1 MALNLNTAPYFD
13 DFDVNKNYNRILF
26 KPGVAVQA
34 RELTQLQTILQ
45 NQISSIGSY
54 TLKEGAIIS
63 GCEESI
69 SVVDYIK
76 INDVDNSSVALI
88 NSQLVNFIGEEV
100 TGGTTG
106 LKAKI
111 VDVRQGSQAGA
122 PDFKTLY
129 LSYTSFGGGTD
140 RHFSAG
146 EVLTISSNGN
156 YRGKTFVVEDTAGST
171 LGNRFHGVTTK
182 IQLSPGIIYAKGQF
196 LKTDALSTYVSPF
209 NNSVRAKIGFVV
221 TESIVGSSD
230 DNTLTDPATG
240 SFNFAA
246 PGADRYKLTVT
257 LESYLVNVATS
268 DDFYQYAEFE
278 YGNII
283 RSRVLSDPLNQLG
296 DQIAKRAYEANG
308 NYVVNG
314 LLVSVKE
321 HLNDGVNKGVFTND
335 ESGDANGGLAT
346 KLAVFI
352 ESGKANVGGYLR
364 ELKSPQLIAIDKPS
378 SFNTIEDSTLT
389 TSYGNYVNVN
399 EFCGAWD
406 VDGGEPVI
414 LYDNARDSITN
425 GVFSTLPALTAPV
438 AIGGTAGQFT
448 CGNSNIVVGDLI
460 TITGTLGGTG
470 TITGYTTGTVYK
482 VSAKT
487 GTAPSVT
494 GFTLTTVAGAAIATT
509 AGTLTGLTYTVSS
522 VFGNRIGTAKLRH
535 FVLDSGTAGTAAAQ
549 YRMYLY
555 DIKMESGDF
564 KDVRSIYYDATLA
577 YGIADIVLVDGNAVL
592 NEEEYNKFLWRLP
605 KIAIKTLRAVDNAY
619 GYNFQYTKEFDVSL
633 DASGN
638 LPLQLTG
645 NESFTFGNGSVSDTA
660 RAANI
665 QMVARD
671 SFDIGATSIV
681 AGQYIDILS
690 SGAFTATV
698 EQTSATSI
706 EIDVPN
712 ITGSDRKVKV
722 YVTVKVSNTTPIAKS
737 LVVDRYV
744 RIDTGMHPLSTS
756 GDYTLGV
763 SDLFRV
769 VQITATT
776 NADYTTGAEDVTDQF
791 RVDNGQ
797 TDNFYGLAS
806 IKLKASSTLNL
817 TTKRYIQV
825 KYDKFTRT
833 VSGPSFACVNSY
845 PVDDTGNT
853 GIKTEE
859 IPLYIS
865 PTRGVFDLRNCID
878 FRPYVT
884 DTAVGADTAGSATVN
899 PSLDSI
905 IARPSNG
912 LTNPV
917 PVQEFTTDLQY
928 YLAQG
933 ARVVLD
939 NTGEFRVVLGP
950 QNERVDIP
958 SPEGNQMTLATF
970 IMPPYPSL
978 AASAAKIYNRPDL
991 AIKVSQVENSRY
1003 TMRDISALEK
1013 RIKNL
1018 EYYTSLSLLEKEA
1031 KDYKILD
1038 SNGVDRFK
1046 NGLLVDPFRGHGV
1059 AAVSHPDFKCSID
1072 NAKQE
1077 LRAYFSDDTVDFRPI
1092 STGQQP
1098 GAAQSTSVFHV
1109 PYTEVVYTEQLQASK
1124 ASPIVIELLYANIS
1138 PNTPSETV
1146 IVPSATTS
1154 SAPENSTS
1162 ASYESNILVYNNVTP
1177 EAPVFIAATG
1187 EPEILDPVV
1196 IPDPPAATPA
1206 LPVLPP
1212 ATPIAEEISPPLPKP
1227 LYLLVRSD
1235 SAVDEGGSVTITVVT
1250 TNALPGTTVG
1260 YTVTGIGAGDLDAG
1274 SAPLTGT
1281 LTLSSGGTAEVTFFI
1296 ANDALTELSEILYF
1310 TLADQDSLGNWT
1322 SGSVGSPGRSTLVT
1336 INDTSTTVSGVP
1348 IPNTPYVLNTAETAA
1363 IPPTCGAGTV
1373 WSASEQACIP
1383 VFIPQSF
1390 AGTLIITPSEDRW
1403 HDTEYV
1409 EPTYN
1414 NKTGSYDQFA
1424 YNDAWNVTWNGWTQ
1438 VDIDIKTEVIDVGS
1452 PQVGVTFDGQTEY
1465 YEGGSF
1471 YTTFTE
1477 YTSYQQTITSTTER
1491 GFETGISSY
1500 SGSLPEDRIESVG
1513 EKTINTTIVAYA
1525 RPIVI
1530 TGYVTGLAP
1539 NAEHTVTMGGI
1550 LKTTFTTDSQGSASG
1565 SVSIGSGEFKTG
1577 PIDILITGT
1586 SSYGT
1591 NSAASAI
1598 FYSGGTINQLQQQ
1611 YDRVRAPQPANKF
1624 IQGPVVT
1631 RESTTFGDLKTYT
1644 TPIAIQTTYQT
1655 TFVEPVTT
1663 NTETIETVSCFPLQI
1678 DPLATLDSVV
1688 ITDTNINP
1696 TITITDSYNDYYH
1709 GDNAESY
1716 PVVSLPSENF
1726 TITGDTAIT
1735 VEPINTNISFD
1746 YDFSFF
1752 ADDAAL
1758 AEYNYYYQ
1766 PGMYG
1771 GFCGFGDPM
1780 AQTFTVDNISGG
1792 MYVSSVDLF
1801 FKSVSREGDN
1811 NGITLELREVIN
1823 GYPGPT
1829 VIPGGSVHKFR
1840 SDCSVSVTTGSST
1853 EFKGTKFQFPI
1864 PVYLEAGKEYCIVPI
1879 PDADDPNYEVWIA
1892 ELGASQFGT
1901 SKTISKQAHTG
1912 ILFTSANN
1920 RTWTAHQSED
1930 MMFRI
1935 NRCNFRTNRDYI
1947 VTLKNENVDWLEFS
1961 NFSSGTEFTM
1971 GSFIHNF
1978 TFTITNGGTGY
1989 TSAPNVQFSGGG
2001 GGSGA
2006 AATAI
2011 LTDGVVTGI
2020 TLTNP
2025 GTGYL
2030 SNPTVTLTGGGGSGA
2045 TVTAVLNRAKIIR
2058 NSTKYSS
2065 TTALLVNGN
2074 FSTSNAAPNLA
2085 RTLVGDGTRTAT
2097 ISSINDRVVDA
2108 YVLKAKS
2115 ENHANLGKIT
2125 PKIALANTGVGTIV
2139 PTTETTIANT
2149 TVELSAEKT
2158 ILSYSNEIATF
2169 AAGDPHKK
2177 SATIEF
2183 VLNTT
2188 VNNLSPMVNVETLIL
2203 AIFKNEI
2210 NSVDSVASFNEEVRV
2225 GGSAT
2230 SKYISRKV
2238 VLAEGQDAEDLIVY
2252 LDNKIPTEGDVKVY
2266 AKFKNA
2272 ADDGDFLED
2281 IFWKELEILDG
2292 PFNTASQAYG
2302 EYSYKIP
2309 TKASGSGL
2317 NSGTDIFE
2325 YDVSRISSIA
2335 VTAGGSGF
2343 NTVPTVT
2350 ISGAGGY
2357 GATATATLTGTA
2369 LTAINILNPG
2379 RGYGGTLAGVA
2390 ISGTAGQFTCTAANL
2405 AIGDTLTITGTLG
2418 GTGSITSYSTGTS
2431 YKVSAVTGSA
2441 GAVTGFTLQT
2451 TSSVAIVTT
2460 AGTPTGLTYTFVP
2473 TVTIVYGGPLAGV
2486 AISGTAGQ
2494 FTCTATNLAV
2504 NDTLKITGT
2513 LGGTG
2518 TITGYAT
2525 GTTYK
2530 VSSVTGSVGAVTG
2543 FTLQTTSSVAIVT
2556 TAGTPS
2562 GLTYTVVPTP
2572 GSGGSSAT
2580 AIASRSTIT
2589 YTGYKEYA
2597 IKIVHLSTNSARIP
2611 KSTNLRAY
2619 ALQV

>member
-13 DFDVNKNYNRILF
+13 DFNVDKNYNRILF

-63 GCEESI
+63 GCEESVSI
-69 SVVDYIK
+69 VDYIK

-106 LKAKI
+106 LKARI
-111 VDVRQGSQAGA
+111 VDVRQGSVAGA
-122 PDFKTLY
+122 PNFKTLY

-140 RHFSAG
+140 RHFSAS
-146 EVLTISSNGN
+146 EVLTITSNGN
-156 YRGKTFVVEDTAGST
+156 YLGKTFVVNSTSGST

-246 PGADRYKLTVT
+246 PGADRYKLAVT
-257 LESYLVNVATS
+257 LESYLVNVTVS

-283 RSRVLSDPLNQLG
+283 RTKVLSDPLNQLG

-321 HLNDGVNKGVFTND
+321 HLNDGNNKGVFT
-335 ESGDANGGLAT
+335 SGANGGVAT

-378 SFNTIEDSTLT
+378 SFNTIDDSTLT
-389 TSYGNYVNVN
+389 TSYGNYVIVN

-406 VDGGEPVI
+406 VDGGEPVL
-414 LYDNARDSITN
+414 LYDTAKDAITN
-425 GVFSTLPALTAPV
+425 GVFSATPA
-438 AIGGTAGQFT
+438 
-448 CGNSNIVVGDLI
+448 
-460 TITGTLGGTG
+460 
-470 TITGYTTGTVYK
+470 
-482 VSAKT
+482 
-487 GTAPSVT
+487 
-494 GFTLTTVAGAAIATT
+494 
-509 AGTLTGLTYTVSS
+509 
-522 VFGNRIGTAKLRH
+522 GNRIGTAKIRH

-564 KDVRSIYYDATLA
+564 KDVRSVYYDAALA
-577 YGIADIVLVDGNAVL
+577 DGIADIVLTGGDAVL

-605 KIAIKTLRAVDNAY
+605 KIAIKTLRATSNAY
-619 GYNFQYTKEFDVSL
+619 DYDFQYTKEFDAEL
-633 DASGN
+633 NASGSVT
-638 LPLQLTG
+638 LTVSG
-645 NESFTFGNGSVSDTA
+645 DESFTFGNGSVSNTA
-660 RAANI
+660 RTANI
-665 QMVARD
+665 QMVAKD
-671 SFDIGATSIV
+671 AFTIGATSIL
-681 AGQYIDILS
+681 AGRYIDILS

-698 EQTSATSI
+698 VQNSATSLT
-706 EIDVPN
+706 IDVPD

-722 YVTVKVSNTTPIAKS
+722 YITVKVSNSTPIAKS
-737 LVVDRYV
+737 LAVDKYV
-744 RIDTGMHPLSTS
+744 RIDTGTNVASTS

-776 NADYTTGAEDVTDQF
+776 NANYTTGAEDVTDQF

-825 KYDKFTRT
+825 KYEKFTRT
-833 VSGPSFACVNSY
+833 VSGPSFACVDSY
-845 PVDDTGNT
+845 PVDDTGAT

-884 DTAVGADTAGSATVN
+884 DTAVDTSTAGSATVN
-899 PSLDSI
+899 PSLNSI

-958 SPEGNQMTLATF
+958 LSEGNQMTLATF

-978 AASAAKIYNRPDL
+978 APSAAKFYNRPDM

-1059 AAVSHPDFKCSID
+1059 AAVNHPDFNCSID
-1072 NAKQE
+1072 NVKQE

-1092 STGQQP
+1092 NTGLET

-1138 PNTPSETV
+1138 PNTSSETV

-1162 ASYESNILVYNNVTP
+1162 ASYTSNILTYNNATP
-1177 EAPVFIAATG
+1177 ETPVFVDTTG
-1187 EPEILDPVV
+1187 TPVTLSPVV
-1196 IPDPPAATPA
+1196 IPPPPVPVPA
-1206 LPVLPP
+1206 LPVQPP
-1212 ATPIAEEISPPLPKP
+1212 VTPPSPEAPPTP
-1227 LYLLVRSD
+1227 PTPVYRLVRSD
-1235 SAVDEGGSVTITVVT
+1235 SAVDEGGTVTITVET
-1250 TNALPGTTVG
+1250 SNALPGTTVG
-1260 YTVTGIGAGDLDAG
+1260 YTVAGISAGDLSSG
-1274 SAPLTGT
+1274 SLTGT
-1281 LTLSSGGTAEVTFFI
+1281 LTLSSGGTAEVTFGI

-1322 SGSVGSPGRSTLVT
+1322 SGSVGSPGRSTSVT
-1336 INDTSTTVSGVP
+1336 INDTSTTVSGIV

-1363 IPPTCGAGTV
+1363 IPPTCGAGYV
-1373 WSASEQACIP
+1373 WSASEQACIK
-1383 VFIPQSF
+1383 VFIPQSY

-1414 NKTGSYDQFA
+1414 NKTGSYDQFD
-1424 YNDAWNVTWNGWTQ
+1424 YDDAWNVTWDGWTQ
-1438 VDIDIKTEVIDVGS
+1438 VDINIQESTATS
-1452 PQVGVTFDGQTEY
+1452 TQVSSVEGQVEY
-1465 YEGGSF
+1465 YEGGNF
-1471 YTTFTE
+1471 YTEFTT
-1477 YTSYQQTITSTTER
+1477 YTSYEQTTTSTTET
-1491 GFETGISSY
+1491 GFKTGTSSY
-1500 SGSLPEDRIESVG
+1500 SGSLPEDIIVSVG
-1513 EKTINTTIVAYA
+1513 EKTINTTFATYA

-1550 LKTTFTTDSQGSASG
+1550 VQSSFITDSQGSASG
-1565 SVSIGSGEFKTG
+1565 SVSIGSGQFKTG
-1577 PIDILITGT
+1577 PIDIIITGT

-1591 NSAASAI
+1591 NSAASAT

-1611 YDRVRAPQPANKF
+1611 YDRVKAPQPANKF

-1631 RESTTFGDLKTYT
+1631 LDPVTTLGDLKTYT
-1644 TPIAIQTTYQT
+1644 TTSAIQTDYRTAYSVPAT
-1655 TFVEPVTT
+1655 TT
-1663 NTETIETVSCFPLQI
+1663 TETITTVCSFPLEV
-1678 DPLATLDSVV
+1678 DNTLDPVV
-1688 ITDTNINP
+1688 ISDTDINP
-1696 TITITDSYNDYYH
+1696 TITIADSYNDYYH

-1716 PVVSLPSENF
+1716 PVVSLPSQNF
-1726 TITGDTAIT
+1726 EITGDSAIT
-1735 VEPINTNISFD
+1735 VEPIYTNITFD
-1746 YDFSFF
+1746 FDLFQNYDF
-1752 ADDAAL
+1752 ADL
-1758 AEYNYYYQ
+1758 AENNYYYSY
-1766 PGMYG
+1766 GMYG

-1840 SDCSVSVTTGSST
+1840 SDCSVSTGSGSST
-1853 EFKGTKFQFPI
+1853 VFNGTKFQFPI

-1892 ELGASQFGT
+1892 ELGASQFGN

-1947 VTLKNENVDWLEFS
+1947 ATLKNKNVDWLEFS
-1961 NFSSGTEFTM
+1961 NFSSGTEFAM
-1971 GSFIHNF
+1971 GSHIHNF

-1989 TSAPNVQFSGGG
+1989 ATAPTVTISGGG
-2001 GGSGA
+2001 GGAG
-2006 AATAI
+2006 ATATAT
-2011 LTDGVVTGI
+2011 LTGGVVTGI

-2025 GTGYL
+2025 GADFL
-2030 SNPTVTLTGGGGSGA
+2030 LNPTVTLTGGGFTTAA

-2065 TTALLVNGN
+2065 TTALVVNGN

-2125 PKIALANTGVGTIV
+2125 PKIALANTGAATIV
-2139 PTTETTIANT
+2139 PTTETTIANA

-2158 ILSYSNEIATF
+2158 ILSYSNEIATYG
-2169 AAGDPHKK
+2169 GDTHVK

-2210 NSVDSVASFNEEVRV
+2210 NNDASNEEVRV

-2281 IFWKELEILDG
+2281 ISWKELEILDS
-2292 PFNTASQAYG
+2292 PFNAASQAYG

-2309 TKASGSGL
+2309 VKASGSGL
-2317 NSGTDIFE
+2317 DSSTDIFE

-2335 VTAGGSGF
+2335 VTNGGSGYS
-2343 NTVPTVT
+2343 TVPTVSIT
-2350 ISGAGGY
+2350 GGGGY
-2357 GATATATLTGTA
+2357 GATAQATISTGA
-2369 LTAINILNPG
+2369 VTAITVLNPG
-2379 RGYGGTLAGVA
+2379 RGY
-2390 ISGTAGQFTCTAANL
+2390 S
-2405 AIGDTLTITGTLG
+2405 
-2418 GTGSITSYSTGTS
+2418 
-2431 YKVSAVTGSA
+2431 SA
-2441 GAVTGFTLQT
+2441 
-2451 TSSVAIVTT
+2451 
-2460 AGTPTGLTYTFVP
+2460 P
-2473 TVTIVYGGPLAGV
+2473 TVTITGG
-2486 AISGTAGQ
+2486 
-2494 FTCTATNLAV
+2494 
-2504 NDTLKITGT
+2504 
-2513 LGGTG
+2513 
-2518 TITGYAT
+2518 
-2525 GTTYK
+2525 
-2530 VSSVTGSVGAVTG
+2530 
-2543 FTLQTTSSVAIVT
+2543 
-2556 TAGTPS
+2556 
-2562 GLTYTVVPTP
+2562 
-2572 GSGGSSAT
+2572 GGSSAAAT
-2580 AIASRSTIT
+2580 ATTSTIT
-2589 YTGYKEYA
+2589 YSGYKEYA
-2597 IKIVHLSTNSARIP
+2597 IKIVHLSSNSARIP

>member
-1 MALNLNTAPYFD
+1 MALNLNTSPYFD
-13 DFDVNKNYNRILF
+13 DFDVDKNYNRILF

-63 GCEESI
+63 GCEESV
-69 SVVDYIK
+69 SLVDYIK

-106 LKAKI
+106 LKARI
-111 VDVRQGSQAGA
+111 VDVRQGSVAGA

-140 RHFSAG
+140 RHFSAS
-146 EVLTISSNGN
+146 EVLTITSNGN
-156 YRGKTFVVEDTAGST
+156 YRGKTFVVNSTSGST
-171 LGNRFHGVTTK
+171 LGNRFFGVTTK
-182 IQLSPGIIYAKGQF
+182 IQLSAGIIYAKGQF
-196 LKTDALSTYVSPF
+196 LKTETISTYVSPF
-209 NNSVRAKIGFVV
+209 NNSVRAKVGFVI

-240 SFNFAA
+240 TFNFAA
-246 PGADRYKLTVT
+246 PGADRYKVVAT
-257 LESYLVNVATS
+257 LESYLVNEEVS

-278 YGNII
+278 YGSITRTRI
-283 RSRVLSDPLNQLG
+283 LSDPLNQLG

-314 LLVSVKE
+314 LLVTVKE
-321 HLNDGVNKGVFTND
+321 HLNDGDNKGVFTT
-335 ESGDANGGLAT
+335 GANGGLYT
-346 KLAVFI
+346 KLAVII

-378 SFNTIEDSTLT
+378 SFNTIDDSTLT

-406 VDGGEPVI
+406 IDGGEPVV
-414 LYDNARDSITN
+414 LYGNARDSITN
-425 GVFSTLPALTAPV
+425 GVFSTLPALTATV
-438 AIGGTAGQFT
+438 AVSGSAGQFT

-470 TITGYTTGTVYK
+470 AITGYTTGTVYK
-482 VSAKT
+482 VSAIT
-487 GTAPSVT
+487 STAPTVS
-494 GFTLTTVAGAAIATT
+494 GFTLTTTAGAAIVTT
-509 AGTLTGLTYTVSS
+509 AGSLTGLTYTVS
-522 VFGNRIGTAKLRH
+522 GNKIGTAKIRH
-535 FVLDSGTAGTAAAQ
+535 FVLDSGTAGSAAAQ
-549 YRMYLY
+549 YKMYLY
-555 DIKMESGDF
+555 DIKMESDDF
-564 KDVRSIYYDATLA
+564 KDVRSIYYDAALA
-577 YGIADIVLVDGNAVL
+577 DGIADIVLTGGNAVL

-605 KIAIKTLRAVDNAY
+605 KIAIKTLQANGGAY
-619 GYNFQYTKEFDVSL
+619 DYDFQYTKEFDAEL
-633 DASGN
+633 NASGSAT
-638 LPLQLTG
+638 LTLSG
-645 NESFTFGNGSVSDTA
+645 DESFTFGNGSVSNTA

-665 QMVARD
+665 QMVAKD
-671 SFDIGATSIV
+671 AFTIDATPIV
-681 AGQYIDILS
+681 AGRYIDILS

-698 EQTSATSI
+698 VQNSATSI
-706 EIDVPN
+706 TIDVPA

-722 YVTVKVSNTTPIAKS
+722 YITVKVSNTAPIAKS

-744 RIDTGMHPLSTS
+744 RIDTGTNVASTS

-776 NADYTTGAEDVTDQF
+776 NANYTTSAEDVTDQF

-825 KYDKFTRT
+825 KYEKFTRT
-833 VSGPSFACVNSY
+833 VSGPTFACVNSY
-845 PVDDTGNT
+845 PVDDTGAT

-865 PTRGVFDLRNCID
+865 PSRGVFDLKNCID

-884 DTAVGADTAGSATVN
+884 DTAVDTSTAASATVN
-899 PSLDSI
+899 PSLNSI
-905 IARPSNG
+905 ITRPSNG

-939 NTGEFRVVLGP
+939 NTGDFKVVLGP
-950 QNERVDIP
+950 QDERVDIP
-958 SPEGNQMTLATF
+958 LPEGNQMTLATF

-1038 SNGVDRFK
+1038 SSGVDRFK

-1059 AAVSHPDFKCSID
+1059 AAVGHPDFKCSID
-1072 NAKQE
+1072 NVKQE

-1092 STGQQP
+1092 NTGLET

-1124 ASPIVIELLYANIS
+1124 ASPIVIELLYDNIS
-1138 PNTPSETV
+1138 TATVATPLPPTV
-1146 IVPSATTS
+1146 S
-1154 SAPENSTS
+1154 
-1162 ASYESNILVYNNVTP
+1162 
-1177 EAPVFIAATG
+1177 
-1187 EPEILDPVV
+1187 
-1196 IPDPPAATPA
+1196 PA
-1206 LPVLPP
+1206 LPSGT
-1212 ATPIAEEISPPLPKP
+1212 ARTPIYRLI
-1227 LYLLVRSD
+1227 RSD
-1235 SAVDEGGSVTITVVT
+1235 SAVDEGGTVTITVET
-1250 TNALPGTTVG
+1250 TNTIPGTTVA
-1260 YTVTGIGAGDLDAG
+1260 YTVTGIAAGDLSSG
-1274 SAPLTGT
+1274 SLTGT
-1281 LTLSSGGTAEVTFFI
+1281 LTLSSGGTAQTTFVI
-1296 ANDALTELSEILYF
+1296 ANDAVTEGVETLTF
-1310 TLADQDSLGNWT
+1310 TLANQDSLGNWT
-1322 SGSVGSPGRSTLVT
+1322 SGTVGATGRSTTVT
-1336 INDTSTTVSGVP
+1336 INDTSTSGSC
-1348 IPNTPYVLNTAETAA
+1348 ISPYVLNSAGTACV
-1363 IPPTCGAGTV
+1363 PPTCGAGQV
-1373 WSASEQACIP
+1373 WSASEQACILA
-1383 VFIPQSF
+1383 VNSKSY
-1390 AGTLIITPSEDRW
+1390 AGNLSISPAQDSW

-1414 NKTGSYDQFA
+1414 NRTGSYDQFD
-1424 YNDAWNVTWNGWTQ
+1424 YDDAWNVTWGGWTQ
-1438 VDIDIKTEVIDVGS
+1438 VDIDIKFEEATLSATGYS
-1452 PQVGVTFDGQTEY
+1452 APEY
-1465 YEGGSF
+1465 DASGDF
-1471 YTTFTE
+1471 YTTFVT
-1477 YTSYQQTITSTTER
+1477 YTSYEQTTTSTTET
-1491 GFETGISSY
+1491 GFQSGTASY
-1500 SGSLPEDRIESVG
+1500 SGSLPEDIIVSVG
-1513 EKTINTTIVAYA
+1513 EKTINTTIAAYA
-1525 RPIVI
+1525 RPIAI
-1530 TGYVTGLAP
+1530 SLYVTGLAP
-1539 NAEHTVTMGGI
+1539 NATHTVTMGGVVQSSI
-1550 LKTTFTTDSQGSASG
+1550 TTDSQGNASG
-1565 SVSIGSGEFKTG
+1565 SVSIGSGQFKTG
-1577 PIDILITGT
+1577 AIDILVTGT

-1591 NSAASAI
+1591 NSAASAV
-1598 FYSGGTINQLQQQ
+1598 FYSGGSITQLQQQ
-1611 YDRVRAPQPANKF
+1611 YDRVIAPQPATKF
-1624 IQGPVVT
+1624 IQGPT
-1631 RESTTFGDLKTYT
+1631 ITLDPITTVGD
-1644 TPIAIQTTYQT
+1644 
-1655 TFVEPVTT
+1655 VRTT
-1663 NTETIETVSCFPLQI
+1663 NTYGSYSTSILKPDIATVFIPPVDPNAKTIETVAA
-1678 DPLATLDSVV
+1678 DPGTPDITTVV
-1688 ITDTNINP
+1688 ITDTSINSEV
-1696 TITITDSYNDYYH
+1696 TIADSYQDYGYH
-1709 GDNAESY
+1709 GDGADTY
-1716 PVVSLPSENF
+1716 PLASTPSENF

-1735 VEPINTNISFD
+1735 VERINTDIIFD
-1746 YDFSFF
+1746 YNLSTF
-1752 ADDAAL
+1752 ADEANF
-1758 AEYNYYYQ
+1758 AENGYYYSE
-1766 PGMYG
+1766 GMYG
-1771 GFCGFGDPM
+1771 GLCGFGDPM
-1780 AQTFTVDNISGG
+1780 AQTFTVDNFSGG

-1801 FKSVSREGDN
+1801 FKNVSREGDN

-1829 VIPGGSVHKFR
+1829 VIPGGSVHKRR
-1840 SDCSVSVTTGSST
+1840 SDCSVSTGSGSST
-1853 EFKGTKFQFPI
+1853 VFNGTKFQFPI
-1864 PVYLEAGKEYCIVPI
+1864 PVYLESGREYCIVPI
-1879 PDADDPNYEVWIA
+1879 PDADDPSYEVWIA
-1892 ELGASQFGT
+1892 ELGASNFGT
-1901 SKTISKQAHTG
+1901 SRTISKQDHTG

-1947 VTLKNENVDWLEFS
+1947 VTLNNNDVDWLEFS
-1961 NFSSGTEFTM
+1961 NFSSGTEFAM
-1971 GSFIHNF
+1971 GSYIHNF
-1978 TFTITNGGTGY
+1978 TFTITGGGTGY
-1989 TSAPNVQFSGGG
+1989 ATAPTVTISGGG
-2001 GGSGA
+2001 GGAG
-2006 AATAI
+2006 ATATAT
-2011 LTDGVVTGI
+2011 LTAGVVTGI

-2030 SNPTVTLTGGGGSGA
+2030 LNPTVTLTGGGFTTAA

-2058 NSTKYSS
+2058 NSAKYGS
-2065 TTALLVNGN
+2065 TTALLVAGN

-2115 ENHANLGKIT
+2115 ENHAKLGTIT
-2125 PKIALANTGVGTIV
+2125 SKIALTNTGAATIV
-2139 PTTETTIANT
+2139 PTTSATIANA
-2149 TVELSAEKT
+2149 TVEIDAEKT
-2158 ILSYSNEIATF
+2158 ILSYSNEIATYG
-2169 AAGDPHKK
+2169 GDAYEKT
-2177 SATIEF
+2177 ATIEF

-2203 AIFKNEI
+2203 GTFKNEI
-2210 NSVDSVASFNEEVRV
+2210 NNDASTEEVRV

-2281 IFWKELEILDG
+2281 IFWKELEILDS

-2309 TKASGSGL
+2309 AKASGSGL
-2317 NSGTDIFE
+2317 NASDIFE

-2335 VTAGGSGF
+2335 VTAGGSAYS
-2343 NTVPTVT
+2343 TVPTVSIT
-2350 ISGAGGY
+2350 GGGGY
-2357 GATATATLTGTA
+2357 GATAQATISAGAVTGIT
-2369 LTAINILNPG
+2369 ILNPG
-2379 RGYGGTLAGVA
+2379 RGY
-2390 ISGTAGQFTCTAANL
+2390 
-2405 AIGDTLTITGTLG
+2405 
-2418 GTGSITSYSTGTS
+2418 TSN
-2431 YKVSAVTGSA
+2431 
-2441 GAVTGFTLQT
+2441 
-2451 TSSVAIVTT
+2451 
-2460 AGTPTGLTYTFVP
+2460 P
-2473 TVTIVYGGPLAGV
+2473 TVTISGG
-2486 AISGTAGQ
+2486 
-2494 FTCTATNLAV
+2494 
-2504 NDTLKITGT
+2504 
-2513 LGGTG
+2513 
-2518 TITGYAT
+2518 
-2525 GTTYK
+2525 
-2530 VSSVTGSVGAVTG
+2530 
-2543 FTLQTTSSVAIVT
+2543 
-2556 TAGTPS
+2556 
-2562 GLTYTVVPTP
+2562 
-2572 GSGGSSAT
+2572 GGSSAT
-2580 AIASRSTIT
+2580 ATAARSTIT
-2589 YTGYKEYA
+2589 YVGYKEYS
-2597 IKIVHLSTNSARIP
+2597 IKIVHLSSNSARIP

>member
-13 DFDVNKNYNRILF
+13 DFNVDKNYNRILF

-63 GCEESI
+63 GCEESVSI
-69 SVVDYIK
+69 VDYIK
-76 INDVDNSSVALI
+76 INDVDNSSVSLI

-106 LKAKI
+106 LKARI
-111 VDVRQGSQAGA
+111 VDVRQGSAAGA
-122 PDFKTLY
+122 PNFKTLY

-156 YRGKTFVVEDTAGST
+156 YRGKTFVVNSTSGST

-246 PGADRYKLTVT
+246 PGADRYKLTAT

-278 YGNII
+278 YGSIT
-283 RSRVLSDPLNQLG
+283 RTRVLSDPLNQLG

-321 HLNDGVNKGVFTND
+321 HLNDGDNKGVFL
-335 ESGDANGGLAT
+335 DANGGVST

-378 SFNTIEDSTLT
+378 SFNTIDDSTLT

-406 VDGGEPVI
+406 VDGGEPVL
-414 LYDNARDSITN
+414 LYDTAKDAITN
-425 GVFSTLPALTAPV
+425 GVFSATPA
-438 AIGGTAGQFT
+438 
-448 CGNSNIVVGDLI
+448 
-460 TITGTLGGTG
+460 
-470 TITGYTTGTVYK
+470 
-482 VSAKT
+482 
-487 GTAPSVT
+487 
-494 GFTLTTVAGAAIATT
+494 
-509 AGTLTGLTYTVSS
+509 
-522 VFGNRIGTAKLRH
+522 GNRIGTAKLRH

-564 KDVRSIYYDATLA
+564 KDVRSVYHDAALA
-577 YGIADIVLVDGNAVL
+577 DGIADIVLVDGNAVL

-605 KIAIKTLRAVDNAY
+605 KIAIKTLRAVGNAY
-619 GYNFQYTKEFDVSL
+619 DYDFQYTKEFDAEL
-633 DASGN
+633 NASGSVT
-638 LPLQLTG
+638 LTLSG
-645 NESFTFGNGSVSDTA
+645 DESFTFENGSVSDTLI
-660 RAANI
+660 AANI

-671 SFDIGATSIV
+671 IFDIGTTITTPV
-681 AGQYIDILS
+681 LAGQYINILS
-690 SGAFTATV
+690 TGEATV
-698 EQTSATSI
+698 VQNSATSI
-706 EIDVPN
+706 TIDVPN

-722 YVTVKVSNTTPIAKS
+722 YVTVKVSNSTPIAKS

-744 RIDTGMHPLSTS
+744 RIDTGTNVASTS

-776 NADYTTGAEDVTDQF
+776 NANYTTGAEDVTDQF

-825 KYDKFTRT
+825 KYEKFTRT
-833 VSGPSFACVNSY
+833 VSGPSFACVDSY
-845 PVDDTGNT
+845 PVDDTGAT

-865 PTRGVFDLRNCID
+865 PTRGIFDLRNCVD

-884 DTAVGADTAGSATVN
+884 DTALDTSTAGSATVN
-899 PSLDSI
+899 PSLNSI

-958 SPEGNQMTLATF
+958 LSEGNQMTLATF

-1072 NAKQE
+1072 NVKQE

-1092 STGQQP
+1092 NTGLET

-1138 PNTPSETV
+1138 PNTSSETV

-1162 ASYESNILVYNNVTP
+1162 ASNPSNILVYNNATP
-1177 EAPVFIAATG
+1177 EAPVFIDTTG
-1187 EPEILDPVV
+1187 TPVSLPPVV
-1196 IPDPPAATPA
+1196 TPDPPAPIPVVPA
-1206 LPVLPP
+1206 LPPVTPP
-1212 ATPIAEEISPPLPKP
+1212 PPEDPPTPITPV
-1227 LYLLVRSD
+1227 YRLVRSD
-1235 SAVDEGGSVTITVVT
+1235 SAVDEGGTVTITVET
-1250 TNALPGTTVG
+1250 SNALPGTTVG
-1260 YTVTGIGAGDLDAG
+1260 YTVTGILAGDLSSG
-1274 SAPLTGT
+1274 SLTGT
-1281 LTLSSGGTAEVTFFI
+1281 LTLSSGGTAEVTFVI
-1296 ANDALTELSEILYF
+1296 ANDAVTEGVETLTF
-1310 TLADQDSLGNWT
+1310 TLANQDSLGNWT
-1322 SGSVGSPGRSTLVT
+1322 SGSVGSSGRATSVI
-1336 INDTSTTVSGVP
+1336 INDTSTTVV
-1348 IPNTPYVLNTAETAA
+1348 NTITCIAPYVLNSAGTACV
-1363 IPPTCGAGTV
+1363 PPTCGAGYV
-1373 WSASEQACIP
+1373 WSASEQACIK
-1383 VFIPQSF
+1383 VFIPQSY
-1390 AGTLIITPSEDRW
+1390 AGTLIITPSEDHW

-1414 NKTGSYDQFA
+1414 NKTGSYDQFD
-1424 YNDAWNVTWNGWTQ
+1424 YDDAWNVTWNGWTQ

-1500 SGSLPEDRIESVG
+1500 SGSLPEDIIVSVG
-1513 EKTINTTIVAYA
+1513 EKTINTTFATYA

-1550 LKTTFTTDSQGSASG
+1550 VQSSFTTDSQGSASG
-1565 SVSIGSGEFKTG
+1565 SVSISSGQFKTG

-1631 RESTTFGDLKTYT
+1631 LDPVTTLGDIKTYT
-1644 TPIAIQTTYQT
+1644 TPIPIQTTYQT
-1655 TFVEPVTT
+1655 TFVEPPIKTTVTT
-1663 NTETIETVSCFPLQI
+1663 VAADPGTPDIATVIC
-1678 DPLATLDSVV
+1678 
-1688 ITDTNINP
+1688 TDTTIINIP
-1696 TITITDSYNDYYH
+1696 EVTIAFSYNDYYH

-1726 TITGDTAIT
+1726 EITGDTAIT
-1735 VEPINTNISFD
+1735 IEPINTNISFD

-1780 AQTFTVDNISGG
+1780 AQTFTVDNFSGG

-1840 SDCSVSVTTGSST
+1840 SDCSVSITTGSST

-1947 VTLKNENVDWLEFS
+1947 VTLKNKNVDWLEFS
-1961 NFSSGTEFTM
+1961 NFSSGTEFAM
-1971 GSFIHNF
+1971 GSHIHNF

-1989 TSAPNVQFSGGG
+1989 ATAPTVAISGGG

-2006 AATAI
+2006 TATAT
-2011 LTDGVVTGI
+2011 LTGGVVTGI

-2025 GTGYL
+2025 GTGFL
-2030 SNPTVTLTGGGGSGA
+2030 SNPTVTLTGGGFTTAA

-2058 NSTKYSS
+2058 NSTKYNS
-2065 TTALLVNGN
+2065 TTALVVAGN
-2074 FSTSNAAPNLA
+2074 FSTSNTAPNLA

-2125 PKIALANTGVGTIV
+2125 SKIALANTGVGTIV

-2158 ILSYSNEIATF
+2158 ILSYSNEIATYG
-2169 AAGDPHKK
+2169 GDTHVK

-2210 NSVDSVASFNEEVRV
+2210 NNDASNEEVRV

-2281 IFWKELEILDG
+2281 ISWKELEILDG

-2309 TKASGSGL
+2309 AKASGSGL
-2317 NSGTDIFE
+2317 NNSDIFE

-2335 VTAGGSGF
+2335 VTNGGSGYS
-2343 NTVPTVT
+2343 TVPTVT
-2350 ISGAGGY
+2350 ITGGGGY
-2357 GATATATLTGTA
+2357 GATAQATIATGA
-2369 LTAINILNPG
+2369 VTAINILNPG
-2379 RGYGGTLAGVA
+2379 RGY
-2390 ISGTAGQFTCTAANL
+2390 
-2405 AIGDTLTITGTLG
+2405 
-2418 GTGSITSYSTGTS
+2418 
-2431 YKVSAVTGSA
+2431 
-2441 GAVTGFTLQT
+2441 T
-2451 TSSVAIVTT
+2451 TS
-2460 AGTPTGLTYTFVP
+2460 P
-2473 TVTIVYGGPLAGV
+2473 TVTISGG
-2486 AISGTAGQ
+2486 
-2494 FTCTATNLAV
+2494 
-2504 NDTLKITGT
+2504 
-2513 LGGTG
+2513 
-2518 TITGYAT
+2518 
-2525 GTTYK
+2525 
-2530 VSSVTGSVGAVTG
+2530 
-2543 FTLQTTSSVAIVT
+2543 
-2556 TAGTPS
+2556 
-2562 GLTYTVVPTP
+2562 
-2572 GSGGSSAT
+2572 GGSSAT
-2580 AIASRSTIT
+2580 ATATRSTIT

-2597 IKIVHLSTNSARIP
+2597 IKIVHLSSNSARIP

>member
-13 DFDVNKNYNRILF
+13 DFNVDKNYNRILF

-63 GCEESI
+63 GCEESVSI
-69 SVVDYIK
+69 VDYIK
-76 INDVDNSSVALI
+76 INDVDNSSVSLI

-106 LKAKI
+106 LKARI
-111 VDVRQGSQAGA
+111 VDVRQGSVAGA
-122 PDFKTLY
+122 PNFKTLY

-140 RHFSAG
+140 RHFSAS
-146 EVLTISSNGN
+146 EVLTITSNGN
-156 YRGKTFVVEDTAGST
+156 YRGKTFVVNSTSGST

-246 PGADRYKLTVT
+246 PGADRYKLTAT

-278 YGNII
+278 YGSIT
-283 RSRVLSDPLNQLG
+283 RTRVLSDPLNQLG

-321 HLNDGVNKGVFTND
+321 HLNDGDNKGVFL
-335 ESGDANGGLAT
+335 DANGGVST

-378 SFNTIEDSTLT
+378 SFNTIDDSTLT

-406 VDGGEPVI
+406 VDGGEPVL
-414 LYDNARDSITN
+414 LYDTAKDAITN
-425 GVFSTLPALTAPV
+425 GVFSATPA
-438 AIGGTAGQFT
+438 
-448 CGNSNIVVGDLI
+448 
-460 TITGTLGGTG
+460 
-470 TITGYTTGTVYK
+470 
-482 VSAKT
+482 
-487 GTAPSVT
+487 
-494 GFTLTTVAGAAIATT
+494 
-509 AGTLTGLTYTVSS
+509 
-522 VFGNRIGTAKLRH
+522 GNRIGTAKLRH

-564 KDVRSIYYDATLA
+564 KDVRSVYHDATLA
-577 YGIADIVLVDGNAVL
+577 DGIADIVLVDGDAVL

-605 KIAIKTLRAVDNAY
+605 KIAIKTLRAVGNAY
-619 GYNFQYTKEFDVSL
+619 DYDFQYTKEFDGEL
-633 DASGN
+633 NASGSVT
-638 LPLQLTG
+638 LTVSG
-645 NESFTFGNGSVSDTA
+645 DESFTFGNGSVSDTA

-671 SFDIGATSIV
+671 SFTIGATPIV
-681 AGQYIDILS
+681 AGRYIDILS

-698 EQTSATSI
+698 VQNSATSI
-706 EIDVPN
+706 TIDVPD
-712 ITGSDRKVKV
+712 IIGADRKVKV
-722 YVTVKVSNTTPIAKS
+722 YITVKVSNTTPIAKS

-744 RIDTGMHPLSTS
+744 RIDTGTNVASTS

-776 NADYTTGAEDVTDQF
+776 NANYTTGAEDVTDQF

-825 KYDKFTRT
+825 KYEKFTRT
-833 VSGPSFACVNSY
+833 VSGPSFACVDSY
-845 PVDDTGNT
+845 PVDDTGAT

-865 PTRGVFDLRNCID
+865 PTRGIFDLRNCVD

-884 DTAVGADTAGSATVN
+884 DTALDTSTAGSATVN
-899 PSLDSI
+899 PSLNSI
-905 IARPSNG
+905 ITRPSNG

-958 SPEGNQMTLATF
+958 LSEGNQMTLATF

-978 AASAAKIYNRPDL
+978 APGAAKVYNRPDL
-991 AIKVSQVENSRY
+991 AIKVSQVENTRY

-1038 SNGVDRFK
+1038 SNGIDRFK

-1072 NAKQE
+1072 NVKQE

-1092 STGQQP
+1092 NTGLET

-1138 PNTPSETV
+1138 PNTSSETV

-1162 ASYESNILVYNNVTP
+1162 ASNPSNILVYNNATP
-1177 EAPVFIAATG
+1177 EAPVFIDTTG
-1187 EPEILDPVV
+1187 TPVSLPPVV
-1196 IPDPPAATPA
+1196 TPDPPAPIPVVPA
-1206 LPVLPP
+1206 LPPVTPP
-1212 ATPIAEEISPPLPKP
+1212 PPEDPPTPITPV
-1227 LYLLVRSD
+1227 YRLVRSD
-1235 SAVDEGGSVTITVVT
+1235 SAVDEGGTVTITVET
-1250 TNALPGTTVG
+1250 SNALPGTTVG
-1260 YTVTGIGAGDLDAG
+1260 YTVTGIDAGDLSSG
-1274 SAPLTGT
+1274 SLTGT
-1281 LTLSSGGTAEVTFFI
+1281 LTLSSGGTAEVTFGI
-1296 ANDALTELSEILYF
+1296 ANDAVTEGVETLTF
-1310 TLADQDSLGNWT
+1310 TLANQDSLGNWT
-1322 SGSVGSPGRSTLVT
+1322 SGSVGSPGRATAVI
-1336 INDTSTTVSGVP
+1336 INDTSTTVV
-1348 IPNTPYVLNTAETAA
+1348 NTITCIAPYVLNSAGTACV
-1363 IPPTCGAGTV
+1363 PPTCGAGYV
-1373 WSASEQACIP
+1373 WSASEQACIS
-1383 VFIPQSF
+1383 VFIPQSY
-1390 AGTLIITPSEDRW
+1390 AGTLIITPSEDHW

-1414 NKTGSYDQFA
+1414 NKTGSYDQFD
-1424 YNDAWNVTWNGWTQ
+1424 YDDAWNVTWNGWTQ
-1438 VDIDIKTEVIDVGS
+1438 VDIDIKTEVIDVSS
-1452 PQVGVTFDGQTEY
+1452 PQVGVTFDWQTEY

-1491 GFETGISSY
+1491 GFKTGISSY
-1500 SGSLPEDRIESVG
+1500 SGSLPEDIIVSVG
-1513 EKTINTTIVAYA
+1513 EKTINTTFATYA

-1550 LKTTFTTDSQGSASG
+1550 VQSSFITDSQGSASG
-1565 SVSIGSGEFKTG
+1565 SVSISSGQFKTG

-1631 RESTTFGDLKTYT
+1631 LDPVTTLGDIKTYT
-1644 TPIAIQTTYQT
+1644 TPIPIQTTYQT
-1655 TFVEPVTT
+1655 TFVEPVTP

-1678 DPLATLDSVV
+1678 DNSLAPVD
-1688 ITDTNINP
+1688 ITNIALGP
-1696 TITITDSYNDYYH
+1696 EVTIADSYNDYYH

-1716 PVVSLPSENF
+1716 PVVSLASENF
-1726 TITGDTAIT
+1726 EITGDTAIT
-1735 VEPINTNISFD
+1735 VEPIYTNITFD
-1746 YDFSFF
+1746 FDLFQNSDF
-1752 ADDAAL
+1752 ADL
-1758 AEYNYYYQ
+1758 AENNYYYSY
-1766 PGMYG
+1766 GMYG

-1829 VIPGGSVHKFR
+1829 VIPGGSVHKRR
-1840 SDCSVSVTTGSST
+1840 SDCSVSTGSGSST
-1853 EFKGTKFQFPI
+1853 VFNGTKFQFPI

-1947 VTLKNENVDWLEFS
+1947 VTLKNKNVDWLEFS
-1961 NFSSGTEFTM
+1961 NFSSGTEFAM
-1971 GSFIHNF
+1971 GSHIHNF
-1978 TFTITNGGTGY
+1978 TFTITGGGTGY
-1989 TSAPNVQFSGGG
+1989 ATAPTVTISGG

-2006 AATAI
+2006 TATAT
-2011 LTDGVVTGI
+2011 LTGNVVTGI

-2030 SNPTVTLTGGGGSGA
+2030 SNPTVTLTGGGFTTAA

-2065 TTALLVNGN
+2065 TTALVVAGN
-2074 FSTSNAAPNLA
+2074 FSTSNTAPNLA

-2125 PKIALANTGVGTIV
+2125 SKIALANTGVGTIV

-2158 ILSYSNEIATF
+2158 ILSYSNEIATYG
-2169 AAGDPHKK
+2169 GDTHVK

-2210 NSVDSVASFNEEVRV
+2210 NNDASNEEVRV

-2281 IFWKELEILDG
+2281 ISWKELEILDS

-2309 TKASGSGL
+2309 AKASGSGL
-2317 NSGTDIFE
+2317 NNSDIFE

-2335 VTAGGSGF
+2335 VANGGSGYT
-2343 NTVPTVT
+2343 TVPTVT
-2350 ISGAGGY
+2350 ITGGGGY
-2357 GATATATLTGTA
+2357 GATATATISGNA
-2369 LTAINILNPG
+2369 VTAINILNPG
-2379 RGYGGTLAGVA
+2379 RGY
-2390 ISGTAGQFTCTAANL
+2390 S
-2405 AIGDTLTITGTLG
+2405 
-2418 GTGSITSYSTGTS
+2418 
-2431 YKVSAVTGSA
+2431 SA
-2441 GAVTGFTLQT
+2441 
-2451 TSSVAIVTT
+2451 
-2460 AGTPTGLTYTFVP
+2460 P
-2473 TVTIVYGGPLAGV
+2473 TVTISGG
-2486 AISGTAGQ
+2486 
-2494 FTCTATNLAV
+2494 
-2504 NDTLKITGT
+2504 
-2513 LGGTG
+2513 
-2518 TITGYAT
+2518 
-2525 GTTYK
+2525 
-2530 VSSVTGSVGAVTG
+2530 
-2543 FTLQTTSSVAIVT
+2543 
-2556 TAGTPS
+2556 
-2562 GLTYTVVPTP
+2562 
-2572 GSGGSSAT
+2572 GGSSAT
-2580 AIASRSTIT
+2580 ATATRSTIT
-2589 YTGYKEYA
+2589 YTGYKEYS
-2597 IKIVHLSTNSARIP
+2597 IKIVHLSSNSARIP

>member
-1 MALNLNTAPYFD
+1 
-13 DFDVNKNYNRILF
+13 
-26 KPGVAVQA
+26 
-34 RELTQLQTILQ
+34 
-45 NQISSIGSY
+45 
-54 TLKEGAIIS
+54 
-63 GCEESI
+63 
-69 SVVDYIK
+69 
-76 INDVDNSSVALI
+76 
-88 NSQLVNFIGEEV
+88 
-100 TGGTTG
+100 
-106 LKAKI
+106 
-111 VDVRQGSQAGA
+111 
-122 PDFKTLY
+122 
-129 LSYTSFGGGTD
+129 
-140 RHFSAG
+140 
-146 EVLTISSNGN
+146 
-156 YRGKTFVVEDTAGST
+156 
-171 LGNRFHGVTTK
+171 
-182 IQLSPGIIYAKGQF
+182 
-196 LKTDALSTYVSPF
+196 
-209 NNSVRAKIGFVV
+209 
-221 TESIVGSSD
+221 
-230 DNTLTDPATG
+230 
-240 SFNFAA
+240 
-246 PGADRYKLTVT
+246 
-257 LESYLVNVATS
+257 
-268 DDFYQYAEFE
+268 
-278 YGNII
+278 
-283 RSRVLSDPLNQLG
+283 
-296 DQIAKRAYEANG
+296 
-308 NYVVNG
+308 
-314 LLVSVKE
+314 
-321 HLNDGVNKGVFTND
+321 
-335 ESGDANGGLAT
+335 
-346 KLAVFI
+346 
-352 ESGKANVGGYLR
+352 
-364 ELKSPQLIAIDKPS
+364 
-378 SFNTIEDSTLT
+378 
-389 TSYGNYVNVN
+389 
-399 EFCGAWD
+399 
-406 VDGGEPVI
+406 
-414 LYDNARDSITN
+414 
-425 GVFSTLPALTAPV
+425 
-438 AIGGTAGQFT
+438 
-448 CGNSNIVVGDLI
+448 
-460 TITGTLGGTG
+460 
-470 TITGYTTGTVYK
+470 
-482 VSAKT
+482 
-487 GTAPSVT
+487 
-494 GFTLTTVAGAAIATT
+494 
-509 AGTLTGLTYTVSS
+509 
-522 VFGNRIGTAKLRH
+522 
-535 FVLDSGTAGTAAAQ
+535 
-549 YRMYLY
+549 
-555 DIKMESGDF
+555 
-564 KDVRSIYYDATLA
+564 
-577 YGIADIVLVDGNAVL
+577 VLVDGNAVL

-605 KIAIKTLRAVDNAY
+605 KIAIKTLRAVGNAY
-619 GYNFQYTKEFDVSL
+619 DYDFQYTKEFDVEL
-633 DASGN
+633 NASGN
-638 LPLQLTG
+638 VTLTVSG
-645 NESFTFGNGSVSDTA
+645 NESFTLGGTITDTLIS
-660 RAANI
+660 ANI
-665 QMVARD
+665 QMVAKD
-671 SFDIGATSIV
+671 TFSIATTSPTAIV
-681 AGQYIDILS
+681 PGRYINILS
-690 SGAFTATV
+690 TGEATV
-698 EQTSATSI
+698 VQNSATSI
-706 EIDVPN
+706 TIDVPA
-712 ITGSDRKVKV
+712 ITGSDRKVRV
-722 YVTVKVSNTTPIAKS
+722 YVTVKVSNSNPIAKS
-737 LVVDRYV
+737 LAVDKYV
-744 RIDTGMHPLSTS
+744 RIDTATNVASTS

-776 NADYTTGAEDVTDQF
+776 NANYTTGAEDVTDQF

-825 KYDKFTRT
+825 KYEKFTRT
-833 VSGPSFACVNSY
+833 VSGPSFACVDSY

-878 FRPYVT
+878 FRPYVV
-884 DTAVGADTAGSATVN
+884 DTALDTSTPGAITADDVN

-1059 AAVSHPDFKCSID
+1059 AAVNHPDFKCSID

-1092 STGQQP
+1092 NTGLET

-1138 PNTPSETV
+1138 PNTSSETV

-1162 ASYESNILVYNNVTP
+1162 ASNPSNILVYNNATP
-1177 EAPVFIAATG
+1177 EAPVFINTSGTSVSLAA
-1187 EPEILDPVV
+1187 VV
-1196 IPDPPAATPA
+1196 IPPPPPVNPKLPVQPPVTPPAEEDPP
-1206 LPVLPP
+1206 
-1212 ATPIAEEISPPLPKP
+1212 TPITPV
-1227 LYLLVRSD
+1227 YRLVRSD
-1235 SAVDEGGSVTITVVT
+1235 SAVDEGGTVTITVET
-1250 TNALPGTTVG
+1250 SNALPGTTVG
-1260 YTVTGIGAGDLDAG
+1260 YTLSGIAVGDFSPPLA
-1274 SAPLTGT
+1274 SLTGT

-1296 ANDALTELSEILYF
+1296 ANDALTEGVETLTF
-1310 TLADQDSLGNWT
+1310 TLANQDSLGNWT
-1322 SGSVGSPGRSTLVT
+1322 SGTVSGAGPSTTVT
-1336 INDTSTTVSGVP
+1336 INDTSTSPVDLPSVI
-1348 IPNTPYVLNTAETAA
+1348 IPNGPYVLNPAGTVA
-1363 IPPTCGAGTV
+1363 IPPTCGAGYV
-1373 WSASEQACIP
+1373 WSAGDRACIP
-1383 VFIPQSF
+1383 VVIPKSYS
-1390 AGTLIITPSEDRW
+1390 GNLIITPSEDRW

-1414 NKTGSYDQFA
+1414 NKTGSYDQFD
-1424 YNDAWNVTWNGWTQ
+1424 YDDAWNVTWDGWTH
-1438 VDIDIKTEVIDVGS
+1438 VDIDIKTSTATWEDITGYTVSSEGPDNSNTPLRG
-1452 PQVGVTFDGQTEY
+1452 DGQLEY
-1465 YEGGSF
+1465 YEGSRF
-1471 YTTFTE
+1471 YDVFTE
-1477 YTSYQQTITSTTER
+1477 YTSYEQTTTSKT
-1491 GFETGISSY
+1491 ETGYRTGYSSY
-1500 SGSLPEDRIESVG
+1500 SGSLPEDINVTVG

-1539 NAEHTVTMGGI
+1539 NTEHTVTMGGI
-1550 LKTTFTTDSQGSASG
+1550 VQSSFITDSQGSASG
-1565 SVSIGSGEFKTG
+1565 TVSISSGQFKTG
-1577 PIDILITGT
+1577 PIDILLTGT

-1591 NSAASAI
+1591 NSAASAT
-1598 FYSGGTINQLQQQ
+1598 FYSSGNIRQAQQQ
-1611 YDRVRAPQPANKF
+1611 YDRVKAPQPATKF
-1624 IQGPVVT
+1624 IQGPIVT
-1631 RESTTFGDLKTYT
+1631 LDPTTTLGDVRKTGTYT
-1644 TPIAIQTTYQT
+1644 TSSLQADYRTVYT
-1655 TFVEPVTT
+1655 EPVTT
-1663 NTETIETVSCFPLQI
+1663 NTSIITTV
-1678 DPLATLDSVV
+1678 ATNPDTPVITPVV
-1688 ITDTNINP
+1688 ITDISINPEVTIAYSSSDTNI
-1696 TITITDSYNDYYH
+1696 IYH
-1709 GDNAESY
+1709 NEMAL
-1716 PVVSLPSENF
+1716 VSTQSQNF
-1726 TITGDTAIT
+1726 EITGDTAIT

-1780 AQTFTVDNISGG
+1780 AQTFTVDNVSGG

-1801 FKSVSREGDN
+1801 FKNVSREGDN

-1829 VIPGGSVHKFR
+1829 VIPGGSVHKRR
-1840 SDCSVSVTTGSST
+1840 SDCSVSTGSGSST
-1853 EFKGTKFQFPI
+1853 VFNGTKFQFPI
-1864 PVYLEAGKEYCIVPI
+1864 PVYLESGKEYCIVPI

-1892 ELGASQFGT
+1892 ELGASNFGT
-1901 SKTISKQAHTG
+1901 SRTISKQAHTG

-1947 VTLKNENVDWLEFS
+1947 VTLKNKNVDWLEFS
-1961 NFSSGTEFTM
+1961 NFSSGTEFAM
-1971 GSFIHNF
+1971 GSHIHNF

-1989 TSAPNVQFSGGG
+1989 ATAPIVQFSGGG

-2011 LTDGVVTGI
+2011 LTGDVVTGI
-2020 TLTNP
+2020 LLTNP
-2025 GTGYL
+2025 GTGFL
-2030 SNPTVTLTGGGGSGA
+2030 LNPTVTLTGGGFTTAA

-2125 PKIALANTGVGTIV
+2125 SKIALANTGVGTIV

-2158 ILSYSNEIATF
+2158 ILSYSNEIATYG
-2169 AAGDPHKK
+2169 GDTHVK

-2203 AIFKNEI
+2203 GIFKNEI
-2210 NSVDSVASFNEEVRV
+2210 NNDPSNEEVRV

-2281 IFWKELEILDG
+2281 IFWKELEILDS

-2309 TKASGSGL
+2309 AKASGSGL
-2317 NSGTDIFE
+2317 NNSDIFE

-2335 VTAGGSGF
+2335 VTNGGSGYT
-2343 NTVPTVT
+2343 TVPTVSIT
-2350 ISGAGGY
+2350 GGGGY
-2357 GATATATLTGTA
+2357 GATAQATISGNA
-2369 LTAINILNPG
+2369 VTAINILNPG
-2379 RGYGGTLAGVA
+2379 RGY
-2390 ISGTAGQFTCTAANL
+2390 
-2405 AIGDTLTITGTLG
+2405 
-2418 GTGSITSYSTGTS
+2418 
-2431 YKVSAVTGSA
+2431 
-2441 GAVTGFTLQT
+2441 T
-2451 TSSVAIVTT
+2451 TS
-2460 AGTPTGLTYTFVP
+2460 P
-2473 TVTIVYGGPLAGV
+2473 TVTISGG
-2486 AISGTAGQ
+2486 
-2494 FTCTATNLAV
+2494 
-2504 NDTLKITGT
+2504 
-2513 LGGTG
+2513 
-2518 TITGYAT
+2518 
-2525 GTTYK
+2525 
-2530 VSSVTGSVGAVTG
+2530 
-2543 FTLQTTSSVAIVT
+2543 
-2556 TAGTPS
+2556 
-2562 GLTYTVVPTP
+2562 
-2572 GSGGSSAT
+2572 GGSSAT
-2580 AIASRSTIT
+2580 ATATRSTIT
-2589 YTGYKEYA
+2589 YTGYKEYS
-2597 IKIVHLSTNSARIP
+2597 IKIVHLSSNSARIP

>member
-106 LKAKI
+106 LKATI
-111 VDVRQGSQAGA
+111 VDVRQGSAAGA

-129 LSYTSFGGGTD
+129 LSYTSFGGGTN

-146 EVLTISSNGN
+146 EVLTITSNGN
-156 YRGKTFVVEDTAGST
+156 YLGKTFVVNSTSGST
-171 LGNRFHGVTTK
+171 LGNRFFGVTTK

-196 LKTDALSTYVSPF
+196 LKTETLSTYVSPF

-221 TESIVGSSD
+221 TDSIVGSSD

-240 SFNFAA
+240 TFNFAA
-246 PGADRYKLTVT
+246 PGADRYKLVAT
-257 LESYLVNVATS
+257 LESYLVNVAVS
-268 DDFYQYAEFE
+268 DNFYLYAEFE
-278 YGNII
+278 YGSIT
-283 RSRVLSDPLNQLG
+283 RSRVLSDPLNQVG
-296 DQIAKRAYEANG
+296 DHIAKRAYEANG

-314 LLVSVKE
+314 LLVTVKE
-321 HLNDGVNKGVFTND
+321 HLDDLENKGVFT
-335 ESGDANGGLAT
+335 SGNGGDKD

-378 SFNTIEDSTLT
+378 SFNIIDDSTLT

-414 LYDNARDSITN
+414 LYGNARDSITN
-425 GVFSTLPALTAPV
+425 GVFSTLPALTATV

-470 TITGYTTGTVYK
+470 TITGYATGNVYK

-494 GFTLTTVAGAAIATT
+494 GFTLTTVAGAAIVTT

-592 NEEEYNKFLWRLP
+592 NEEEYNRFLWRLP
-605 KIAIKTLRAVDNAY
+605 KIAIKTLQISNETYDY
-619 GYNFQYTKEFDVSL
+619 DFQYTKEFDVEL
-633 DASGN
+633 NASGSVT
-638 LPLQLTG
+638 LTVSG
-645 NESFTFGNGSVSDTA
+645 NESFTFGTLTDTVI
-660 RAANI
+660 AANI
-665 QMVARD
+665 QMVAKD
-671 SFDIGATSIV
+671 TFTIGATSIV

-690 SGAFTATV
+690 TNAVFSSAPTV
-698 EQTSATSI
+698 VQNSATSI
-706 EIDVPN
+706 TIDVPN

-722 YVTVKVSNTTPIAKS
+722 YVTVKVSNSTPIAKS

-744 RIDTGMHPLSTS
+744 RIDTGTNVASTS

-776 NADYTTGAEDVTDQF
+776 NANYTTSAEDVTDQF

-825 KYDKFTRT
+825 KYEKFTRT
-833 VSGPSFACVNSY
+833 VSGPSFACVDSY
-845 PVDDTGNT
+845 PVDDTGAT

-865 PTRGVFDLRNCID
+865 PTRGIFDLRNCVD

-884 DTAVGADTAGSATVN
+884 DTALDTSTAGSATVN
-899 PSLDSI
+899 PSLNSI

-939 NTGEFRVVLGP
+939 NTGEFKVVLGP

-958 SPEGNQMTLATF
+958 APEGNQMTLATF

-978 AASAAKIYNRPDL
+978 APSAAKVYNRPDL
-991 AIKVSQVENSRY
+991 AIKVSQVVNSRY

-1046 NGLLVDPFRGHGV
+1046 NGLLIDPFRGHGV
-1059 AAVSHPDFKCSID
+1059 AAVNHPDFKCSID
-1072 NAKQE
+1072 NVKQE

-1092 STGQQP
+1092 NTGLET
-1098 GAAQSTSVFHV
+1098 GAAQSTSVFHI

-1124 ASPIVIELLYANIS
+1124 ASPIVIELLYAAS
-1138 PNTPSETV
+1138 SEV
-1146 IVPSATTS
+1146 VSVPSPTTS
-1154 SAPENSTS
+1154 SAAENSTS
-1162 ASYESNILVYNNVTP
+1162 ASYTSNILAYNNTTP
-1177 EAPVFIAATG
+1177 DAPVFIDTTG
-1187 EPEILDPVV
+1187 TPIDLAPIVTPPPPTVVPV
-1196 IPDPPAATPA
+1196 PPA
-1206 LPVLPP
+1206 LPPVTPP
-1212 ATPIAEEISPPLPKP
+1212 AEEDPPIPITPVYRLA
-1227 LYLLVRSD
+1227 RSD
-1235 SAVDEGGSVTITVVT
+1235 SAVDEGSTVTITVET
-1250 TNALPGTTVG
+1250 SNALPGTTVG
-1260 YTVTGIGAGDLDAG
+1260 YTVTGIGAGDLSSG
-1274 SAPLTGT
+1274 SLTGS
-1281 LTLSSGGTAEVTFFI
+1281 LTLSSGGTAEVTFGI
-1296 ANDALTELSEILYF
+1296 ANDVFTEGTEILYF
-1310 TLADQDSLGNWT
+1310 TLDAQDSRGNWT
-1322 SGSVGSPGRSTLVT
+1322 SGSVGSTGRATLVA
-1336 INDTSTTVSGVP
+1336 INDTSTTVSGP
-1348 IPNTPYVLNTAETAA
+1348 ITCVSPYVLNSAGTAC
-1363 IPPTCGAGTV
+1363 IPPTCGAGYV
-1373 WSASEQACIP
+1373 WSPSEQACIP
-1383 VFIPQSF
+1383 VFIPKSY
-1390 AGTLIITPSEDRW
+1390 AGNLIITPSEDRW

-1414 NKTGSYDQFA
+1414 NKTGSYDQFD
-1424 YNDAWNVTWNGWTQ
+1424 YDDAWNVTWDGWTQ
-1438 VDIDIKTEVIDVGS
+1438 VDIDITTYVGTWDTMTGS
-1452 PQVGVTFDGQTEY
+1452 GIIFEGPDNRIGHDGLEY
-1465 YEGGSF
+1465 YEGSGYYSE
-1471 YTTFTE
+1471 FTN
-1477 YTSYQQTITSTTER
+1477 YTSYELTITNTTET
-1491 GFETGISSY
+1491 GFQTGYNSY
-1500 SGSLPEDRIESVG
+1500 SGSLPEDIIVSVG

-1539 NAEHTVTMGGI
+1539 NATHTVTMGGVLQSTI
-1550 LKTTFTTDSQGSASG
+1550 TTDSQGSASG
-1565 SVSIGSGEFKTG
+1565 TVSISSGQFKTG

-1591 NSAASAI
+1591 NSAASAT
-1598 FYSGGTINQLQQQ
+1598 FYSGGTINQVQQQ
-1611 YDRVRAPQPANKF
+1611 YDRVKAPQPANKF

-1631 RESTTFGDLKTYT
+1631 TASSRIGD
-1644 TPIAIQTTYQT
+1644 
-1655 TFVEPVTT
+1655 
-1663 NTETIETVSCFPLQI
+1663 TIETGKFTLTSLQA
-1678 DPLATLDSVV
+1678 DYRTGYQEPVV
-1688 ITDTNINP
+1688 TNTSTIEKVAANPGTPDIEPIVCTDT
-1696 TITITDSYNDYYH
+1696 TITNTPEVTIADSYNDYYH

-1801 FKSVSREGDN
+1801 FKNVSREGDN

-1829 VIPGGSVHKFR
+1829 VIPGGSVHKRR
-1840 SDCSVSVTTGSST
+1840 SDCSVSTGSGSSIV
-1853 EFKGTKFQFPI
+1853 FNGTKFQFPI

-1947 VTLKNENVDWLEFS
+1947 VTLKNKNVDWLGFS
-1961 NFSSGTEFTM
+1961 GFSSGTEFAM
-1971 GSFIHNF
+1971 GSHIHNF

-1989 TSAPNVQFSGGG
+1989 ATAPTVAFSGG

-2011 LTDGVVTGI
+2011 LTGDVVTGI
-2020 TLTNP
+2020 LLTNP
-2025 GTGYL
+2025 GTGFL
-2030 SNPTVTLTGGGGSGA
+2030 SNPTIALTGGGFTTAA

-2058 NSTKYSS
+2058 NSTKYNS
-2065 TTALLVNGN
+2065 TTVLVESGN
-2074 FSTSNAAPNLA
+2074 FSTSNTAPNLA

-2097 ISSINDRVVDA
+2097 ISSINNRVVDA

-2115 ENHANLGKIT
+2115 ENHANLGTIT
-2125 PKIALANTGVGTIV
+2125 PKIALTTTGDTTIV
-2139 PTTETTIANT
+2139 PTTSATIANT
-2149 TVELSAEKT
+2149 TVELNEEKT

-2169 AAGDPHKK
+2169 AGTHKK

-2203 AIFKNEI
+2203 GIFKNEI
-2210 NSVDSVASFNEEVRV
+2210 NNDDSNEEVRV

-2281 IFWKELEILDG
+2281 IFWKELEILDS

-2405 AIGDTLTITGTLG
+2405 AVGDTLTITGSLG

-2431 YKVSAVTGSA
+2431 YKVSTVTGSA

-2486 AISGTAGQ
+2486 AISGTAGE

-2597 IKIVHLSTNSARIP
+2597 IKIVHLSNNSARIP

>member
-13 DFDVNKNYNRILF
+13 DFNVDKNYNRILF

-69 SVVDYIK
+69 SIVDYIK

-106 LKAKI
+106 LKARI
-111 VDVRQGSQAGA
+111 VDVRQGSAAGA

-156 YRGKTFVVEDTAGST
+156 YRGKTFVVNSTSGST
-171 LGNRFHGVTTK
+171 LGNRFFGVTTK

-196 LKTDALSTYVSPF
+196 LKTETLSTYVSPF

-221 TESIVGSSD
+221 TDSIVGSSD

-246 PGADRYKLTVT
+246 PGADRYKLVAT
-257 LESYLVNVATS
+257 LESYLVNVAVS
-268 DDFYQYAEFE
+268 NDFYQYAEFE
-278 YGNII
+278 YGSII
-283 RSRVLSDPLNQLG
+283 RTRVLSDPLNQLG

-321 HLNDGVNKGVFTND
+321 HLNDTNNKGVFTG
-335 ESGDANGGLAT
+335 GDGGLAT
-346 KLAVFI
+346 KLAVLI

-378 SFNTIEDSTLT
+378 SFNTIDDSTLT

-406 VDGGEPVI
+406 VDGGEPVL
-414 LYDNARDSITN
+414 LYGNARDSVTN
-425 GVFSTLPALTAPV
+425 GVFSTLPALTATV
-438 AIGGTAGQFT
+438 ATSGTAGQFT

-470 TITGYTTGTVYK
+470 TITGYATGNVYK
-482 VSAKT
+482 VSAIT

-494 GFTLTTVAGAAIATT
+494 GFTLTTVAGVAIVTT
-509 AGTLTGLTYTVSS
+509 AGTLTGLTYTVS
-522 VFGNRIGTAKLRH
+522 GNRIGTAKLRH

-564 KDVRSIYYDATLA
+564 KDVRSVYHDAALA
-577 YGIADIVLVDGNAVL
+577 DGIADIVLVDGDAVL

-605 KIAIKTLRAVDNAY
+605 KIAIKTLQANSGAY
-619 GYNFQYTKEFDVSL
+619 DYDFQYTKEFDAEL
-633 DASGN
+633 NASGSVT
-638 LPLQLTG
+638 LTVSG
-645 NESFTFGNGSVSDTA
+645 DESFTFGNGSVSNTA

-665 QMVARD
+665 QMVAKD
-671 SFDIGATSIV
+671 AFTIDATPIV
-681 AGQYIDILS
+681 AGRYIDILS

-698 EQTSATSI
+698 VQNSATSI
-706 EIDVPN
+706 TIDVPD
-712 ITGSDRKVKV
+712 ITGADRKVKV
-722 YVTVKVSNTTPIAKS
+722 YITVKVSNATPIAKS

-744 RIDTGMHPLSTS
+744 RIDTGTNVASTS

-776 NADYTTGAEDVTDQF
+776 NANYTTSAEDVTDQF
-791 RVDNGQ
+791 RIDNGQ

-825 KYDKFTRT
+825 KYEKFTRT
-833 VSGPSFACVNSY
+833 VSGPSFACVDSY
-845 PVDDTGNT
+845 PVDDTGAT

-859 IPLYIS
+859 IPLHIS
-865 PTRGVFDLRNCID
+865 ATRGVFDLRNCVD
-878 FRPYVT
+878 FRPYMT
-884 DTAVGADTAGSATVN
+884 DTAVDTSTAGSATVN
-899 PSLDSI
+899 PSLNSI

-1059 AAVSHPDFKCSID
+1059 AAVNHPDFHCSID

-1092 STGQQP
+1092 NTGLET

-1124 ASPIVIELLYANIS
+1124 ASPIVIELLYAAS
-1138 PNTPSETV
+1138 SEV
-1146 IVPSATTS
+1146 VSVPSSTTS
-1154 SAPENSTS
+1154 SAAENSTS
-1162 ASYESNILVYNNVTP
+1162 ASYTSNILAYNNTTP
-1177 EAPVFIAATG
+1177 EAPVFIDTTG
-1187 EPEILDPVV
+1187 TAVPLAPIV
-1196 IPDPPAATPA
+1196 IPEPPTVLPVPPVQPPVTPPAEES
-1206 LPVLPP
+1206 PP
-1212 ATPIAEEISPPLPKP
+1212 TPITPV
-1227 LYLLVRSD
+1227 YRLVRSD
-1235 SAVDEGGSVTITVVT
+1235 SAVDEGGTVTITVET
-1250 TNALPGTTVG
+1250 SNALPGTTVG
-1260 YTVTGIGAGDLDAG
+1260 YTVTGIGAGDLSSG
-1274 SAPLTGT
+1274 SLTGT
-1281 LTLSSGGTAEVTFFI
+1281 LTLSSGGTAEVTFGI
-1296 ANDALTELSEILYF
+1296 ANDAVTEGTEILYF
-1310 TLADQDSLGNWT
+1310 TLDGQDSLGNWT
-1322 SGSVGSPGRSTLVT
+1322 SGSVGSPGRATLVT
-1336 INDTSTTVSGVP
+1336 INDTSTSPVDLPSVI
-1348 IPNTPYVLNTAETAA
+1348 IPNGPYVLNPAGTAA
-1363 IPPTCGAGTV
+1363 IPPTCGAGYV

-1383 VFIPQSF
+1383 VVIPKSY
-1390 AGTLIITPSEDRW
+1390 AGNLIITPSEDRW

-1414 NKTGSYDQFA
+1414 NKTGSYDQFD
-1424 YNDAWNVTWNGWTQ
+1424 YGDAWNVTWDGWTQ
-1438 VDIDIKTEVIDVGS
+1438 VDIDIKTSTATWEDITGYTVSSEGPDNFNTPLRG
-1452 PQVGVTFDGQTEY
+1452 DGQLEY
-1465 YEGGSF
+1465 YEGSRF
-1471 YTTFTE
+1471 YDVFTE
-1477 YTSYQQTITSTTER
+1477 YTSYEQTTTSKT
-1491 GFETGISSY
+1491 ETGYRTGYSSY
-1500 SGSLPEDRIESVG
+1500 SGSLPEDIIVSVG
-1513 EKTINTTIVAYA
+1513 EKIINTTIVAYA

-1550 LKTTFTTDSQGSASG
+1550 VQSSFTTDSQGSASG
-1565 SVSIGSGEFKTG
+1565 SVSISSGQFKTG
-1577 PIDILITGT
+1577 AIDILLTGT

-1591 NSAASAI
+1591 NSAASAT
-1598 FYSGGTINQLQQQ
+1598 FYSGGAINQIQQQ
-1611 YDRVRAPQPANKF
+1611 YDRVKAPQPANKF
-1624 IQGPVVT
+1624 IQGSIVT
-1631 RESTTFGDLKTYT
+1631 LDPITTLGDIRKTNTYT
-1644 TPIAIQTTYQT
+1644 TSSLQADYRTVYTA
-1655 TFVEPVTT
+1655 PVST
-1663 NTETIETVSCFPLQI
+1663 NTSTITTV
-1678 DPLATLDSVV
+1678 ATIPDTPVITPVV
-1688 ITDTNINP
+1688 ITDTTIINIP
-1696 TITITDSYNDYYH
+1696 EVTIAYSYNDYYH

-1716 PVVSLPSENF
+1716 PLVSSPSENF
-1726 TITGDTAIT
+1726 TITGDTAPT

-1758 AEYNYYYQ
+1758 AEYNYYYM
-1766 PGMYG
+1766 PGLYG

-1780 AQTFTVDNISGG
+1780 AQTFTVDNVSGG

-1801 FKSVSREGDN
+1801 FKNVSREGDN

-1829 VIPGGSVHKFR
+1829 VIPGGSVHKRR
-1840 SDCSVSVTTGSST
+1840 SDCSVSTGSGSST
-1853 EFKGTKFQFPI
+1853 VFNGTKFQFPI
-1864 PVYLEAGKEYCIVPI
+1864 PVYLESGKEYCIVPI

-1892 ELGASQFGT
+1892 ELGASNFGT
-1901 SKTISKQAHTG
+1901 SRTISKQAHTG

-1947 VTLKNENVDWLEFS
+1947 VTLKNSNVDWLGFS
-1961 NFSSGTEFTM
+1961 GFSSGTEFAM
-1971 GSFIHNF
+1971 GSHIHNF
-1978 TFTITNGGTGY
+1978 TFTITGGGTGY
-1989 TSAPNVQFSGGG
+1989 ATAPTVTISGGG

-2006 AATAI
+2006 TATAT
-2011 LTDGVVTGI
+2011 LTAGVVTGI

-2025 GTGYL
+2025 GTEYL
-2030 SNPTVTLTGGGGSGA
+2030 SNPTVTLTGGGFTTAA

-2058 NSTKYSS
+2058 NSTKYNS
-2065 TTALLVNGN
+2065 TTALVESGN
-2074 FSTSNAAPNLA
+2074 FSTSNTAPNLA

-2115 ENHANLGKIT
+2115 ENHANLGTIT
-2125 PKIALANTGVGTIV
+2125 PKIALANTGAATIV
-2139 PTTETTIANT
+2139 PTTSATIANA
-2149 TVELSAEKT
+2149 TVELNAEKT
-2158 ILSYSNEIATF
+2158 ILSYSNEIATYS
-2169 AAGDPHKK
+2169 GDTYVK

-2203 AIFKNEI
+2203 GIFKNEI
-2210 NSVDSVASFNEEVRV
+2210 NNDASNEEVRV

-2281 IFWKELEILDG
+2281 ISWKELEILDS

-2309 TKASGSGL
+2309 AKASGSGL
-2317 NSGTDIFE
+2317 NGSDIFE

-2335 VTAGGSGF
+2335 VTAGGSAYS
-2343 NTVPTVT
+2343 TVPTVSIT
-2350 ISGAGGY
+2350 GGGGY
-2357 GATATATLTGTA
+2357 GATAQATISAGA
-2369 LTAINILNPG
+2369 VTAINILNPG
-2379 RGYGGTLAGVA
+2379 RGY
-2390 ISGTAGQFTCTAANL
+2390 
-2405 AIGDTLTITGTLG
+2405 
-2418 GTGSITSYSTGTS
+2418 
-2431 YKVSAVTGSA
+2431 
-2441 GAVTGFTLQT
+2441 T
-2451 TSSVAIVTT
+2451 TS
-2460 AGTPTGLTYTFVP
+2460 P
-2473 TVTIVYGGPLAGV
+2473 TVTISGG
-2486 AISGTAGQ
+2486 
-2494 FTCTATNLAV
+2494 
-2504 NDTLKITGT
+2504 
-2513 LGGTG
+2513 
-2518 TITGYAT
+2518 
-2525 GTTYK
+2525 
-2530 VSSVTGSVGAVTG
+2530 
-2543 FTLQTTSSVAIVT
+2543 
-2556 TAGTPS
+2556 
-2562 GLTYTVVPTP
+2562 
-2572 GSGGSSAT
+2572 GGSSAT
-2580 AIASRSTIT
+2580 ATATRSTIT

-2597 IKIVHLSTNSARIP
+2597 IKIVHLSDNSARIP

>member
-1 MALNLNTAPYFD
+1 MSLNLNTAPYFD
-13 DFDVNKNYNRILF
+13 DFNVDKNYNRILF

-69 SVVDYIK
+69 SIVDYIK

-100 TGGTTG
+100 TGGATG

-111 VDVRQGSQAGA
+111 VDVRQGSNAGT
-122 PDFKTLY
+122 PNVKTLY
-129 LSYTSFGGGTD
+129 LRYTNFNNGTV
-140 RHFSAG
+140 RHFSAN
-146 EVLTISSNGN
+146 EVLTITSNGN
-156 YRGKTFVVEDTAGST
+156 YRGKTFVVNTTSGST
-171 LGNRFHGVTTK
+171 LGNRFFGVTTK

-196 LKTDALSTYVSPF
+196 LTTETISTYVNPF
-209 NNSVRAKIGFVV
+209 NNSVRSKIGFVV

-246 PGADRYKLTVT
+246 PGADRYKLAVT
-257 LESYLVNVATS
+257 LESFLIDVAVS
-268 DDFYQYAEFE
+268 DNFYQYADFE
-278 YGNII
+278 YGSII
-283 RSRVLSDPLNQLG
+283 RTKILSDPLNQLG

-321 HLNDGVNKGVFTND
+321 HLDDGDNKGVFI
-335 ESGDANGGLAT
+335 GANGGSST
-346 KLAVFI
+346 KLAVII

-378 SFNTIEDSTLT
+378 SFNIIDNSTLT
-389 TSYGNYVNVN
+389 TSYGNYVIVN

-406 VDGGEPVI
+406 VDGGEPV
-414 LYDNARDSITN
+414 LLHDTAKDAITT
-425 GVFSTLPALTAPV
+425 GVFSATPA
-438 AIGGTAGQFT
+438 
-448 CGNSNIVVGDLI
+448 
-460 TITGTLGGTG
+460 
-470 TITGYTTGTVYK
+470 
-482 VSAKT
+482 
-487 GTAPSVT
+487 
-494 GFTLTTVAGAAIATT
+494 
-509 AGTLTGLTYTVSS
+509 
-522 VFGNRIGTAKLRH
+522 GNRIGTAKIRH

-577 YGIADIVLVDGNAVL
+577 DGIADIVLTGGDAVL

-605 KIAIKTLRAVDNAY
+605 KIAIKTLQANGNAY
-619 GYNFQYTKEFDVSL
+619 DYNFQYTKEFDVEL
-633 DASGN
+633 NASGN
-638 LPLQLTG
+638 VTLTLSG
-645 NESFTFGNGSVSDTA
+645 NESFTFGNGSVSPTL
-660 RAANI
+660 RTANI

-671 SFDIGATSIV
+671 SFDIGATSIP

-690 SGAFTATV
+690 TGVFAATV
-698 EQTSATSI
+698 VQNSATSLT
-706 EIDVPN
+706 IDVPD

-722 YVTVKVSNTTPIAKS
+722 YITVKVSNSTPIAKS
-737 LVVDRYV
+737 LAVDKYV
-744 RIDTGMHPLSTS
+744 RIDTVTNVASTS

-776 NADYTTGAEDVTDQF
+776 NANYTTGAEDVTDQF

-825 KYDKFTRT
+825 KYEKFTRT
-833 VSGPSFACVNSY
+833 VSGPSFACVDSY

-884 DTAVGADTAGSATVN
+884 DTAVDTSTAGSATVN

-905 IARPSNG
+905 ITRPSNG

-958 SPEGNQMTLATF
+958 LSEGNQMTLATF

-978 AASAAKIYNRPDL
+978 APSAAKIYNRPDM

-1038 SNGVDRFK
+1038 SSGVDRFK
-1046 NGLLVDPFRGHGV
+1046 NGLLVDPFRGHSV
-1059 AAVSHPDFKCSID
+1059 AAVNHPDFKCSID
-1072 NAKQE
+1072 NVKQE
-1077 LRAYFSDDTVDFRPI
+1077 LRAYFSDDTINFRPI
-1092 STGQQP
+1092 NTGLET

-1124 ASPIVIELLYANIS
+1124 ASPIVIELLYATIS
-1138 PNTPSETV
+1138 PNSETV

-1154 SAPENSTS
+1154 SAPVNSTS
-1162 ASYESNILVYNNVTP
+1162 ATYASNILTYNNATP
-1177 EAPVFIAATG
+1177 DIPVFIAATG

-1196 IPDPPAATPA
+1196 IPDPPAPIPVV
-1206 LPVLPP
+1206 PVLPP
-1212 ATPIAEEISPPLPKP
+1212 VTPIGEEVSPPLPKP
-1227 LYLLVRSD
+1227 VYRLVRSD
-1235 SAVDEGGSVTITVVT
+1235 SAVDEGGSVTITVET
-1250 TNALPGTTVG
+1250 SNALPGTTVG
-1260 YTVTGIGAGDLDAG
+1260 YTLPGVAVEDFDPPLG
-1274 SAPLTGT
+1274 SLTGS

-1296 ANDALTELSEILYF
+1296 ANDALTEGTEVLHF
-1310 TLADQDSLGNWT
+1310 TLDDQDSLENWT
-1322 SGSVGSPGRSTLVT
+1322 SGTVGSSGRATAVT
-1336 INDTSTTVSGVP
+1336 INDTSITVSGVVIP
-1348 IPNTPYVLNTAETAA
+1348 ITPYVLNTAETAA

-1390 AGTLIITPSEDRW
+1390 AGTLIITPSEDHW
-1403 HDTEYV
+1403 HDTEFV

-1414 NKTGSYDQFA
+1414 NTTGSYDQFD
-1424 YNDAWNVTWNGWTQ
+1424 YDDAWNVTWNSWTQ

-1500 SGSLPEDRIESVG
+1500 SGSLPEDIIVSVG
-1513 EKTINTTIVAYA
+1513 EKTINTTFATYA

-1550 LKTTFTTDSQGSASG
+1550 VQSSFTTDSQGSASG
-1565 SVSIGSGEFKTG
+1565 SVSISSGQFKTG
-1577 PIDILITGT
+1577 AIDIILSGT

-1591 NSAASAI
+1591 NSAASAT
-1598 FYSGGTINQLQQQ
+1598 FYSGGAINIVQQQ
-1611 YDRVRAPQPANKF
+1611 YDRVKAPQPANKF

-1631 RESTTFGDLKTYT
+1631 LDPVTTLGNLKTYT
-1644 TPIAIQTTYQT
+1644 TTSAIQTDYKT
-1655 TFVEPVTT
+1655 TFVEPVTN
-1663 NTETIETVSCFPLQI
+1663 NTETIEIVSCFPPTI
-1678 DPLATLDSVV
+1678 TTTVNPVV
-1688 ITDTNINP
+1688 ITDINIDP
-1696 TITITDSYNDYYH
+1696 IVVTISNSYNDYYH
-1709 GDNAESY
+1709 GDNADSY
-1716 PVVSLPSENF
+1716 PVVSLPSQNF
-1726 TITGDTAIT
+1726 EITGDTAIT
-1735 VEPINTNISFD
+1735 VEPINTNITFD
-1746 YDFSFF
+1746 YDLTLNTND
-1752 ADDAAL
+1752 ADL
-1758 AEYNYYYQ
+1758 AENNYFYSY
-1766 PGMYG
+1766 GMYG

-1780 AQTFTVDNISGG
+1780 AQTFTVDNFSGG

-1853 EFKGTKFQFPI
+1853 VFNGTKFQFPI

-1901 SKTISKQAHTG
+1901 SRTISKQAHTG

-1947 VTLKNENVDWLEFS
+1947 VTLKNQNVDFLGFS

-1978 TFTITNGGTGY
+1978 TFTITNGGTVY
-1989 TSAPNVQFSGGG
+1989 TSVPTVTISGGG

-2006 AATAI
+2006 TATAT
-2011 LTDGVVTGI
+2011 LTAGVVTGI

-2030 SNPTVTLTGGGGSGA
+2030 LNPTVTLTGGGFTTAA

-2058 NSTKYSS
+2058 NINKNSS

-2085 RTLVGDGTRTAT
+2085 RTLVGDGTNTAT

-2125 PKIALANTGVGTIV
+2125 PKIALTDTTGATTIV

-2149 TVELSAEKT
+2149 TVELNAEKT
-2158 ILSYSNEIATF
+2158 ILSYSNEIATYG
-2169 AAGDPHKK
+2169 GDTHVK

-2183 VLNTT
+2183 ILNTT

-2203 AIFKNEI
+2203 AIYKNEI
-2210 NSVDSVASFNEEVRV
+2210 NNDASNEEVRV

-2230 SKYISRKV
+2230 TKYISRKV

-2252 LDNKIPTEGDVKVY
+2252 LDNKIPTEGNVKVY

-2281 IFWKELEILDG
+2281 IFWKELEILHS
-2292 PFNTASQAYG
+2292 PFNAASQAYG
-2302 EYSYKIP
+2302 EYEYKIP
-2309 TKASGSGL
+2309 VKANGSGL
-2317 NSGTDIFE
+2317 NSGTGIFE
-2325 YDVSRISSIA
+2325 YDVSRVSSIA
-2335 VTAGGSGF
+2335 VTNGGSGYT
-2343 NTVPTVT
+2343 TVPTVT
-2350 ISGAGGY
+2350 ITGGGGY
-2357 GATATATLTGTA
+2357 GATAQATILSQAVTS
-2369 LTAINILNPG
+2369 INILNPG
-2379 RGYGGTLAGVA
+2379 RGY
-2390 ISGTAGQFTCTAANL
+2390 
-2405 AIGDTLTITGTLG
+2405 
-2418 GTGSITSYSTGTS
+2418 TSN
-2431 YKVSAVTGSA
+2431 
-2441 GAVTGFTLQT
+2441 
-2451 TSSVAIVTT
+2451 
-2460 AGTPTGLTYTFVP
+2460 P
-2473 TVTIVYGGPLAGV
+2473 TVTISGG
-2486 AISGTAGQ
+2486 
-2494 FTCTATNLAV
+2494 
-2504 NDTLKITGT
+2504 
-2513 LGGTG
+2513 
-2518 TITGYAT
+2518 
-2525 GTTYK
+2525 
-2530 VSSVTGSVGAVTG
+2530 
-2543 FTLQTTSSVAIVT
+2543 
-2556 TAGTPS
+2556 
-2562 GLTYTVVPTP
+2562 
-2572 GSGGSSAT
+2572 GGSSAT
-2580 AIASRSTIT
+2580 ATATRTTIT
-2589 YTGYKEYA
+2589 YTDYKEYS
-2597 IKIVHLSTNSARIP
+2597 IKIVHLSNNSARIP

>member
-1 MALNLNTAPYFD
+1 MALNLNTSPYFD
-13 DFDVNKNYNRILF
+13 DFDVDKNYNRILF

-69 SVVDYIK
+69 SIVDYIK

-111 VDVRQGSQAGA
+111 VDVRQGSVAGA

-129 LSYTSFGGGTD
+129 LSYTSFGGGTI
-140 RHFSAG
+140 RHFSSG
-146 EVLTISSNGN
+146 EVLTITSNGN
-156 YRGKTFVVEDTAGST
+156 YLGKTFVVNSTSGST
-171 LGNRFHGVTTK
+171 LGNRFFGVTTK

-196 LKTDALSTYVSPF
+196 LKTETISTYVSPF
-209 NNSVRAKIGFVV
+209 NNSIRAKVGFVI

-230 DNTLTDPATG
+230 DDSLVDPASGT
-240 SFNFAA
+240 FNFAA
-246 PGADRYKLTVT
+246 PGADRYKLVAT
-257 LESYLVNVATS
+257 LESYLVNEEVS
-268 DDFYQYAEFE
+268 DNFYQYAEFE
-278 YGNII
+278 YGSITRTRI
-283 RSRVLSDPLNQLG
+283 LSDSLNQVG

-321 HLNDGVNKGVFTND
+321 HLNDGDNKGVFTT
-335 ESGDANGGLAT
+335 GANGGLAT
-346 KLAVFI
+346 KLAVII

-378 SFNTIEDSTLT
+378 SFNTIDDSTLT

-406 VDGGEPVI
+406 VDGGEPVL
-414 LYDNARDSITN
+414 LYGNARDSVTN
-425 GVFSTLPALTAPV
+425 GVFSTPPALTATV
-438 AIGGTAGQFT
+438 AISGTAGQFT

-460 TITGTLGGTG
+460 KITGTLGGTG
-470 TITGYTTGTVYK
+470 TITGYTSGTVYK

-494 GFTLTTVAGAAIATT
+494 AFTLTTVAGAAIVTT
-509 AGTLTGLTYTVSS
+509 AGTLTGLTYTVS
-522 VFGNRIGTAKLRH
+522 GNRIGTAKIRH

-564 KDVRSIYYDATLA
+564 KDVRSIYYDAALA
-577 YGIADIVLVDGNAVL
+577 DGIADIVLVDGNAVL
-592 NEEEYNKFLWRLP
+592 NEEEYNRFLWRLP
-605 KIAIKTLRAVDNAY
+605 KVSIKTLRAVGNAY
-619 GYNFQYTKEFDVSL
+619 DYDFQYTKEFDAEL
-633 DASGN
+633 NASGSVT
-638 LPLQLTG
+638 LTVSG
-645 NESFTFGNGSVSDTA
+645 DESFTFGTLTDTVI
-660 RAANI
+660 AANI
-665 QMVARD
+665 QMVAKD
-671 SFDIGATSIV
+671 SFDIGATPIV

-690 SGAFTATV
+690 TNAVFSSAPTV
-698 EQTSATSI
+698 VQNSATSI
-706 EIDVPN
+706 TIDVPN

-722 YVTVKVSNTTPIAKS
+722 YITVKVSNTTPIAKS

-744 RIDTGMHPLSTS
+744 RIDTGTNVASTS

-776 NADYTTGAEDVTDQF
+776 NANYTTGAEDVTDQF

-825 KYDKFTRT
+825 KYEKFTRT
-833 VSGPSFACVNSY
+833 VNGPSFACVDSY
-845 PVDDTGNT
+845 PVDDTGAT

-865 PTRGVFDLRNCID
+865 PTRGIFDLKNSID

-884 DTAVGADTAGSATVN
+884 DTAVDTSTAASATVN
-899 PSLDSI
+899 PSLNSI

-939 NTGEFRVVLGP
+939 NTGEFKIVLGP
-950 QNERVDIP
+950 QDERVDIP

-1003 TMRDISALEK
+1003 TMRDIGALEK

-1038 SNGVDRFK
+1038 SSGVDRFK
-1046 NGLLVDPFRGHGV
+1046 NGLLVDPFRGHAV
-1059 AAVSHPDFKCSID
+1059 AAVTHPDFKCSID
-1072 NAKQE
+1072 NVKQE

-1092 STGQQP
+1092 NTGLET

-1124 ASPIVIELLYANIS
+1124 ASPIVIELLYDN
-1138 PNTPSETV
+1138 N
-1146 IVPSATTS
+1146 TS
-1154 SAPENSTS
+1154 ST
-1162 ASYESNILVYNNVTP
+1162 
-1177 EAPVFIAATG
+1177 APVFINASGTPVSLAA
-1187 EPEILDPVV
+1187 VV
-1196 IPDPPAATPA
+1196 IPSPPTVNS
-1206 LPVLPP
+1206 VLPTGN
-1212 ATPIAEEISPPLPKP
+1212 TPIYRLF
-1227 LYLLVRSD
+1227 RSD
-1235 SAVDEGGSVTITVVT
+1235 SAVDEGGTVTITVET
-1250 TNALPGTTVG
+1250 TNALTGTTVG
-1260 YTVTGIGAGDLDAG
+1260 YTVTGIAAGDLSSG
-1274 SAPLTGT
+1274 SLTGT
-1281 LTLSSGGTAEVTFFI
+1281 LTLSSGGTAQATFGI
-1296 ANDALTELSEILYF
+1296 LNDAVTEGVETLTF
-1310 TLADQDSLGNWT
+1310 TLASQDSLENWT
-1322 SGSVGSPGRSTLVT
+1322 SGTVGAAGPSTTVT
-1336 INDTSTTVSGVP
+1336 INDTSTSGTC
-1348 IPNTPYVLNTAETAA
+1348 ISPYVLNSDGTACV
-1363 IPPTCGAGTV
+1363 PPTCGAGFA

-1383 VFIPQSF
+1383 AVISKSY
-1390 AGTLIITPSEDRW
+1390 AGTLSISPAQDPWSDTNYVESAHNNKSGALDQFETEDAFHTTWRVWEETNLNIIALPPIKELEFDRPNDLEFDKPNDPIRCLLPTTPSI
-1403 HDTEYV
+1403 V
-1409 EPTYN
+1409 N
-1414 NKTGSYDQFA
+1414 
-1424 YNDAWNVTWNGWTQ
+1424 
-1438 VDIDIKTEVIDVGS
+1438 I
-1452 PQVGVTFDGQTEY
+1452 
-1465 YEGGSF
+1465 
-1471 YTTFTE
+1471 FTPP
-1477 YTSYQQTITSTTER
+1477 
-1491 GFETGISSY
+1491 SY
-1500 SGSLPEDRIESVG
+1500 SGILLEDNIVSVG
-1513 EKTINTTIVAYA
+1513 EKTINTNLPVFA
-1525 RPIVI
+1525 RPIVLSG
-1530 TGYVTGLAP
+1530 TVTGLAP
-1539 NAEHTVTMGGI
+1539 NAVHTVTIGGVVQSTI
-1550 LKTTFTTDSQGSASG
+1550 TTDSQGRASG
-1565 SVSIGSGEFKTG
+1565 SIAIDSGQFKAG
-1577 PIDILITGT
+1577 AIDVVLTGT
-1586 SSYGT
+1586 SSFGT

-1598 FYSGGTINQLQQQ
+1598 FYAGDAITSLQQE
-1611 YDRVRAPQPANKF
+1611 YDRVVASQPANNV
-1624 IQGPVVT
+1624 IQASSVTLDPISTLGVV
-1631 RESTTFGDLKTYT
+1631 STTGTYT
-1644 TPIAIQTTYQT
+1644 TSTVNADYRT
-1655 TFVEPVTT
+1655 TFIPAVTT
-1663 NTETIETVSCFPLQI
+1663 NATTIETVAADPGVTSI
-1678 DPLATLDSVV
+1678 DTVV
-1688 ITDTNINP
+1688 ITNVAIAP
-1696 TITITDSYNDYYH
+1696 EVTIADSYNDYGYH
-1709 GDNAESY
+1709 GDGADTY
-1716 PVVSLPSENF
+1716 PLVSTPSENF
-1726 TITGDTAIT
+1726 TVTGDPAIT
-1735 VEPINTNISFD
+1735 VEPINTDITFD
-1746 YDFSFF
+1746 YDLSTF
-1752 ADDAAL
+1752 ADEADF
-1758 AEYNYYYQ
+1758 AENNYFYN

-1780 AQTFTVDNISGG
+1780 AQTFTVDNFSGG

-1801 FKSVSREGDN
+1801 FKNVSREGDN

-1829 VIPGGSVHKFR
+1829 VIPGGSVHKRR
-1840 SDCSVSVTTGSST
+1840 SDCSVSTGSGSST
-1853 EFKGTKFQFPI
+1853 VFNGTKFQFPI
-1864 PVYLEAGKEYCIVPI
+1864 PVYLESGKEYCIVPI
-1879 PDADDPNYEVWIA
+1879 PEADDPNYEVWIA
-1892 ELGASQFGT
+1892 ELGESQFGT

-1947 VTLKNENVDWLEFS
+1947 VTLNNNDVDWLEFS
-1961 NFSSGTEFTM
+1961 GFSSGTEFAM
-1971 GSFIHNF
+1971 GSYIHNF
-1978 TFTITNGGTGY
+1978 TFTITSGGTVY
-1989 TSAPNVQFSGGG
+1989 TSAPTVTISGGG

-2006 AATAI
+2006 TATAT

-2030 SNPTVTLTGGGGSGA
+2030 LNPTVTLTGGGFTTAA

-2058 NSTKYSS
+2058 NITRYNS
-2065 TTALLVNGN
+2065 TTALVVAGN

-2097 ISSINDRVVDA
+2097 ISSINNRVVDA

-2115 ENHANLGKIT
+2115 ENHANLGTIT
-2125 PKIALANTGVGTIV
+2125 PKIALTNTGAATIV
-2139 PTTETTIANT
+2139 PTTSATIANA
-2149 TVELSAEKT
+2149 TVEIDAEKT
-2158 ILSYSNEIATF
+2158 ILSYSNEIATYG
-2169 AAGDPHKK
+2169 GDAYEK

-2203 AIFKNEI
+2203 ATFKNEI
-2210 NSVDSVASFNEEVRV
+2210 NNDASNEEVRV

-2252 LDNKIPTEGDVKVY
+2252 LDNKIPTEGNVKVY

-2281 IFWKELEILDG
+2281 IFWKELEILDS
-2292 PFNTASQAYG
+2292 PFNTASQEYG

-2309 TKASGSGL
+2309 AKASGSGL
-2317 NSGTDIFE
+2317 NGSDIFE

-2335 VTAGGSGF
+2335 VTAGGSAYS
-2343 NTVPTVT
+2343 TVPTVSIT
-2350 ISGAGGY
+2350 GGGGY
-2357 GATATATLTGTA
+2357 GATAQATISAGA
-2369 LTAINILNPG
+2369 VTAITILNPG
-2379 RGYGGTLAGVA
+2379 RGY
-2390 ISGTAGQFTCTAANL
+2390 
-2405 AIGDTLTITGTLG
+2405 
-2418 GTGSITSYSTGTS
+2418 TSN
-2431 YKVSAVTGSA
+2431 
-2441 GAVTGFTLQT
+2441 
-2451 TSSVAIVTT
+2451 
-2460 AGTPTGLTYTFVP
+2460 P
-2473 TVTIVYGGPLAGV
+2473 TVTISGG
-2486 AISGTAGQ
+2486 
-2494 FTCTATNLAV
+2494 
-2504 NDTLKITGT
+2504 
-2513 LGGTG
+2513 
-2518 TITGYAT
+2518 
-2525 GTTYK
+2525 
-2530 VSSVTGSVGAVTG
+2530 
-2543 FTLQTTSSVAIVT
+2543 
-2556 TAGTPS
+2556 
-2562 GLTYTVVPTP
+2562 
-2572 GSGGSSAT
+2572 GGSSAT
-2580 AIASRSTIT
+2580 ATAARSTIT

-2597 IKIVHLSTNSARIP
+2597 IKIVHLSSNSARIP
-2611 KSTNLRAY
+2611 KSTKLRAY